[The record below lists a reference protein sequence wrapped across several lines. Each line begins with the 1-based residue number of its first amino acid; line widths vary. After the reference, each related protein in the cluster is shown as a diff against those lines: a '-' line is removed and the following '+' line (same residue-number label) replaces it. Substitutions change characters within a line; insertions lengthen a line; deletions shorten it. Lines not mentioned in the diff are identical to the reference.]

1 MKKRGLSLFL
11 ALALCLTLL
20 PAAAFANGEP
30 ETSTL
35 HTHYLCGNGQACSH
49 VGSHNEDS
57 KTTFA
62 TAITQDENGYVWV
75 GDGTQEQPYQCVLS
89 EGTYYLATDLVLKGP
104 PNLKKFGCICI
115 DSDVTLCLNGHTITI
130 IDDRYAFD
138 IRKSVE
144 SDPPTL
150 TLTDCKNSGQITH
163 GTTTGGVKYL
173 GNGVSLHQSCDFIMY
188 GGSITDNTTTGGENT
203 TWRSGGVW
211 VRDTST
217 FTMYG
222 GSITDNT
229 TVWNGGGVYVQDSG
243 KFYMH
248 GGTISGNNASSNSG
262 SSGGGVHIGSGA
274 FTMTGGMI
282 SGNSASNNG
291 GGVHISSGSTFTM
304 TGGSITGNNAGT
316 GGGVYVG
323 SDIGYGNSILTLSG
337 AVQIK
342 DNVCNGTKGSN
353 GNYSGGTTSNVYL
366 RSGKT
371 ITIGTNHLS
380 SDASIGV
387 TTQNLPTNEDIVIAT
402 GANLDDKQYFHSDTG
417 ENYLFYVTSNETIC
431 MTAANAHGHPI
442 CGASCSHNGS
452 SHTNETWQ
460 PIGSAE
466 ELTAIQNGGYY
477 YLADNV
483 TLSGR
488 NVWEPP
494 SDTFLCLNGHT
505 ITGAAGTSTIA
516 VGNGVNF
523 ILTDCKGSGK
533 ITHESSDAVGC
544 GVKVIGSFT
553 MYGGS
558 ITGNHNSDG
567 GGVWVENTGSFTM
580 YGGSITGNSV
590 SGSGGGVFV
599 AAYDGTQGSFAMYG
613 GSITGNNAAS
623 FGSGGVCVYGTMTVS
638 GSVRITDNV
647 NRGSK
652 GDNGIYTG
660 GTASNVRLIGRT
672 TITIDGP
679 LTESSRIGVSLY
691 SNRVFTSGWSTN
703 MSDKPFSSYFIADD
717 SSSTVALED
726 GELKLSNP
734 HTHSWTYALSTT
746 TTGSATITATC
757 KNCAENNNTDFH
769 GGSVTIAAPEA
780 NALTYDGSPKAAA
793 VTVSNDWPGA
803 SADNIRI
810 TYKQGETT
818 LSAAP
823 TDAGIYTAVITVG
836 EGDGAVTASVE
847 YPIAPKELTDPT
859 IEIAS
864 GSVYDGNAKTPN
876 VTVKDGENT
885 IDPSEYAVSYDNNVN
900 AGENTATVTITD
912 NANGNYTV
920 SGSAK
925 FSIAKA
931 GSACT
936 APTPITALTYTGK
949 AQPLINAGTTDDGTM
964 QYSTDGTNYGTTI
977 PIGENAGEYT
987 VWYKVAGDGN
997 HSDTTPESVSVTIA
1011 KAKVEIP
1018 AADPTQFTYSGE
1030 EQTYPLAASGLYT
1043 VADNVR
1049 KSAGTY
1055 TVTVTLKD
1063 TKNYVWSDNTDAA
1076 KTFDFVIA
1084 KAPVTVTVKDKS
1096 AYTYDAAPDLSKP
1109 EPDKDYTV
1117 SGLIG
1122 EDKLTTAPM
1131 LKYAAAPD
1139 MNKTGE
1145 TKIFAEGAEA
1155 GENYEI
1161 TYVDGKLT
1169 VTSRPSSGGGGSS
1182 SSGGGGGSSSSD
1194 KPSAS
1199 TGKTETTTNPDGS
1212 VTKTE
1217 TKSDGTVTEI
1227 TTNKDGSTTKT
1238 ETKPDGS
1245 SKTEVK
1251 DASGS
1256 TGTVKTDKNGQA
1268 TAETTLSSKAVE
1280 DAKKNGEAVKAPVE
1294 VEASRDSNT
1303 APTVKVELP
1312 KNAGETAVEIPV
1324 SNVKPGTVAVL
1335 VHPDGTEEIV
1345 KNSLPTEESIR
1356 LTMDGSA
1363 TVKIMD
1369 NSKDFIDTRA
1379 HWAKDAIDFVSAR
1392 GLVNGISDT
1401 IYAPNNSTTRAQL
1414 WTILARQNDADLTG
1428 GSIWYEKAQN
1438 WAKDKGVSD
1447 GANPNAAI
1455 NRAQMVTMLWRAMGQ
1470 PAAASDASFADV
1482 PADSYYAQAVAW
1494 AIENGITAGVGNGKF
1509 DPDAACTRG
1518 QIATFLYRYM
1528 K

>member
-1 MKKRGLSLFL
+1 M
-11 ALALCLTLL
+11 
-20 PAAAFANGEP
+20 
-30 ETSTL
+30 
-35 HTHYLCGNGQACSH
+35 
-49 VGSHNEDS
+49 
-57 KTTFA
+57 
-62 TAITQDENGYVWV
+62 
-75 GDGTQEQPYQCVLS
+75 
-89 EGTYYLATDLVLKGP
+89 
-104 PNLKKFGCICI
+104 
-115 DSDVTLCLNGHTITI
+115 
-130 IDDRYAFD
+130 
-138 IRKSVE
+138 
-144 SDPPTL
+144 
-150 TLTDCKNSGQITH
+150 
-163 GTTTGGVKYL
+163 GG
-173 GNGVSLHQSCDFIMY
+173 
-188 GGSITDNTTTGGENT
+188 
-203 TWRSGGVW
+203 
-211 VRDTST
+211 
-217 FTMYG
+217 
-222 GSITDNT
+222 
-229 TVWNGGGVYVQDSG
+229 SG

-248 GGTISGNNASSNSG
+248 GGEISGNNASSNSG
-262 SSGGGVHIGSGA
+262 SS
-274 FTMTGGMI
+274 
-282 SGNSASNNG
+282 G

-304 TGGSITGNNAGT
+304 TGGSITGNNAEN

-323 SDIGYGNSILTLSG
+323 SDVGHGNSILTLSG

-371 ITIGTNHLS
+371 VTIGTNHLS

-387 TTQNLPTNEDIVIAT
+387 TTQNLPTNEDIAIAT

-417 ENYLFYVTSNETIC
+417 ENYLFYVTSDGTIC

-483 TLSGR
+483 TLSDR
-488 NVWEPP
+488 SVWEPP

-523 ILTDCKGSGK
+523 ILTDCKGNGK

-567 GGVWVENTGSFTM
+567 GGVRVEDTGSFIM

-590 SGSGGGVFV
+590 SGSGGGVYV
-599 AAYDGTQGSFAMYG
+599 SAQDGTQGRFAMYG

-679 LTESSRIGVSLY
+679 LTEGSQIGVSLY
-691 SNRVFTSGWSTN
+691 SNRIFTSGWSKN
-703 MSDKPFSSYFIADD
+703 MSDKTFSSYFTADD

-793 VTVSNDWPGA
+793 VAVSNDWPGA
-803 SADNIRI
+803 NADNIRI
-810 TYKQGETT
+810 TYKQGGTT
-818 LSAAP
+818 LSTAP
-823 TDAGIYTAVITVG
+823 TDAGTYTAGITVG
-836 EGDGAVTASVE
+836 DGGGAVTASVE
-847 YPIAPKELTDPT
+847 YSIAPKELADPT
-859 IEIAS
+859 VEIAS

-885 IDPSEYAVSYDNNVN
+885 IAPSEYAVSYDNNVN

-931 GSACT
+931 DSACT
-936 APTPITALTYTGK
+936 APTPITALTYTGE
-949 AQPLINAGTTDDGTM
+949 AQTLINAGTTADGTM

-977 PIGENAGEYT
+977 PIGENAGAYT

-997 HSDTTPESVSVTIA
+997 HSDTTPASVSVTIA

-1030 EQTYPLAASGLYT
+1030 DRTYTLAASGLYT

-1063 TKNYVWSDNTDAA
+1063 TENYVWSNNTATA

-1084 KAPVTVTVKDKS
+1084 KAPVTVIVKDKS
-1096 AYTYDAAPDLSKP
+1096 AYTYDAVPDLSKP
-1109 EPDKDYTV
+1109 ELDKDYTV

-1122 EDKLTTAPM
+1122 EGKLTSAPT
-1131 LKYAAAPD
+1131 LAYDPAAPD
-1139 MNKTGE
+1139 LTKTGE
-1145 TKIFAEGAEA
+1145 AAKITASGASA

-1161 TYVDGKLT
+1161 TYMDGKLT
-1169 VTSRPSSGGGGSS
+1169 VTSRPSSGGGCSS
-1182 SSGGGGGSSSSD
+1182 SSGGSGGSSSSD

-1256 TGTVKTDKNGQA
+1256 TGTVKTDKNGQT

-1345 KNSLPTEESIR
+1345 KNSLPTEDSIR

-1392 GLVNGISDT
+1392 GLVNGIIDT

-1470 PAAASDASFADV
+1470 PAAASGASFADI

-1509 DPDAACTRG
+1509 DPDAACIRG

>member
-35 HTHYLCGNGQACSH
+35 HTHYLCGNAEACSH
-49 VGSHNEDS
+49 VGSHSEDS

-62 TAITQDENGYVWV
+62 TAITQDDNGYVWV

-89 EGTYYLATDLVLKGP
+89 EGTYYLATDLALEAP
-104 PNLKKFGCICI
+104 SNTQFGSIQI
-115 DSDVTLCLNGHTITI
+115 MENVTFCLNGHTITVKAN
-130 IDDRYAFD
+130 REAFK
-138 IRKSVE
+138 ITKSVDTP
-144 SDPPTL
+144 SPTL
-150 TLTDCKNSGQITH
+150 TLSDCQGGGKITH
-163 GTTTGGVKYL
+163 DSSFL
-173 GNGVSLHQSCDFIMY
+173 GNGVNLSENCNFIMY
-188 GGSITDNTTTGGENT
+188 GGSITGNTTTGGENI

-211 VRDTST
+211 VRDNST

-229 TVWNGGGVYVQDSG
+229 TVWNGGGVYVGDSG

-316 GGGVYVG
+316 GGGVYANG
-323 SDIGYGNSILTLSG
+323 SVTVSG
-337 AVQIK
+337 AVQITGNK
-342 DNVCNGTKGSN
+342 QGTSAG
-353 GNYSGGTTSNVYL
+353 NVYL
-366 RSGKT
+366 RSDKT

-380 SDASIGV
+380 SNASIGV
-387 TTQNLPTNEDIVIAT
+387 TTQNPPANEGIAIAT
-402 GANLDDKQYFHSDTG
+402 GANLDDKQYFHSDTV
-417 ENYLFYVTSNETIC
+417 ENYLFYVTSDGTIC
-431 MTAANAHGHPI
+431 MTTANAHDHPI
-442 CGASCSHNGS
+442 CGTSCQDGS
-452 SHTNETWQ
+452 SHTSETWQ

-466 ELTAIQNGGYY
+466 ELTAIQNGGCY
-477 YLADNV
+477 YLTDDV
-483 TLSGR
+483 TLSNR
-488 NVWEPP
+488 SVWAPP

-567 GGVWVENTGSFTM
+567 GGVRVEGTGSFTM

-590 SGSGGGVFV
+590 SGSGGGVYV
-599 AAYDGTQGSFAMYG
+599 SAQDGTQGRFAMYG
-613 GSITGNNAAS
+613 GSITGNNAASS

-652 GDNGIYTG
+652 DDSGIYTG

-679 LTESSRIGVSLY
+679 LTEGSQIGVSLY

-717 SSSTVALED
+717 SRSTVALED

-780 NALTYDGSPKAAA
+780 DALTYDSSPKAAA
-793 VTVSNDWPGA
+793 VTTSGDWLGA
-803 SADNIRI
+803 SADNIHI
-810 TYKQGETT
+810 TYKQGETA
-818 LSAAP
+818 LSDAP
-823 TDAGIYTAVITVG
+823 TDTGTYTAGITVG
-836 EGDGAVTASVE
+836 EGGGAVTASVE
-847 YPIAPKELTDPT
+847 YTIAPKELTDPT

-931 GSACT
+931 DSACT
-936 APTPITALTYTGK
+936 APTPITALTYTGE
-949 AQPLINAGTTDDGTM
+949 AQTLINAGTTADGTM
-964 QYSTDGTNYGTTI
+964 QYSTDSTNYGTTI

-997 HSDTTPESVSVTIA
+997 HSDTTPASVSVTIA

-1030 EQTYPLAASGLYT
+1030 EQTYALAASGLYT
-1043 VADNVR
+1043 VAGNVR
-1049 KSAGTY
+1049 KSAGTH

-1063 TKNYVWSDNTDAA
+1063 TENYVWSNNTATA

-1109 EPDKDYTV
+1109 ELDKDYTV

-1122 EDKLTTAPM
+1122 EDKLTTAPT
-1131 LKYAAAPD
+1131 LAYDPAAPD
-1139 MNKTGE
+1139 LTKTGE
-1145 TKIFAEGAEA
+1145 AAKITASGASV

-1217 TKSDGTVTEI
+1217 IKSDGTVTET

-1256 TGTVKTDKNGQA
+1256 TGTVKTDKNGHA
-1268 TAETTLSSKAVE
+1268 TAETTLSSKAVD
-1280 DAKKNGEAVKAPVE
+1280 DAKKNGGAVKAPVE

-1335 VHPDGTEEIV
+1335 VQPDGTEEIV
-1345 KNSLPTEESIR
+1345 KNSLPTEDSIR

-1428 GSIWYEKAQN
+1428 GSVWYEKAQN

-1447 GANPNAAI
+1447 GTDPDTAI

-1470 PAAASDASFADV
+1470 PAAASGASFADV

>member
-1 MKKRGLSLFL
+1 M
-11 ALALCLTLL
+11 
-20 PAAAFANGEP
+20 
-30 ETSTL
+30 
-35 HTHYLCGNGQACSH
+35 
-49 VGSHNEDS
+49 
-57 KTTFA
+57 
-62 TAITQDENGYVWV
+62 
-75 GDGTQEQPYQCVLS
+75 
-89 EGTYYLATDLVLKGP
+89 
-104 PNLKKFGCICI
+104 
-115 DSDVTLCLNGHTITI
+115 
-130 IDDRYAFD
+130 
-138 IRKSVE
+138 
-144 SDPPTL
+144 
-150 TLTDCKNSGQITH
+150 
-163 GTTTGGVKYL
+163 
-173 GNGVSLHQSCDFIMY
+173 
-188 GGSITDNTTTGGENT
+188 
-203 TWRSGGVW
+203 
-211 VRDTST
+211 
-217 FTMYG
+217 
-222 GSITDNT
+222 
-229 TVWNGGGVYVQDSG
+229 
-243 KFYMH
+243 
-248 GGTISGNNASSNSG
+248 
-262 SSGGGVHIGSGA
+262 
-274 FTMTGGMI
+274 
-282 SGNSASNNG
+282 
-291 GGVHISSGSTFTM
+291 
-304 TGGSITGNNAGT
+304 
-316 GGGVYVG
+316 
-323 SDIGYGNSILTLSG
+323 
-337 AVQIK
+337 
-342 DNVCNGTKGSN
+342 
-353 GNYSGGTTSNVYL
+353 
-366 RSGKT
+366 
-371 ITIGTNHLS
+371 
-380 SDASIGV
+380 
-387 TTQNLPTNEDIVIAT
+387 
-402 GANLDDKQYFHSDTG
+402 
-417 ENYLFYVTSNETIC
+417 
-431 MTAANAHGHPI
+431 
-442 CGASCSHNGS
+442 
-452 SHTNETWQ
+452 
-460 PIGSAE
+460 
-466 ELTAIQNGGYY
+466 
-477 YLADNV
+477 
-483 TLSGR
+483 
-488 NVWEPP
+488 
-494 SDTFLCLNGHT
+494 
-505 ITGAAGTSTIA
+505 
-516 VGNGVNF
+516 
-523 ILTDCKGSGK
+523 
-533 ITHESSDAVGC
+533 
-544 GVKVIGSFT
+544 
-553 MYGGS
+553 
-558 ITGNHNSDG
+558 
-567 GGVWVENTGSFTM
+567 
-580 YGGSITGNSV
+580 
-590 SGSGGGVFV
+590 
-599 AAYDGTQGSFAMYG
+599 
-613 GSITGNNAAS
+613 
-623 FGSGGVCVYGTMTVS
+623 
-638 GSVRITDNV
+638 
-647 NRGSK
+647 
-652 GDNGIYTG
+652 
-660 GTASNVRLIGRT
+660 
-672 TITIDGP
+672 
-679 LTESSRIGVSLY
+679 
-691 SNRVFTSGWSTN
+691 
-703 MSDKPFSSYFIADD
+703 
-717 SSSTVALED
+717 
-726 GELKLSNP
+726 
-734 HTHSWTYALSTT
+734 
-746 TTGSATITATC
+746 
-757 KNCAENNNTDFH
+757 
-769 GGSVTIAAPEA
+769 TIAAPEA
-780 NALTYDGSPKAAA
+780 NALTYDSSPKAAA
-793 VTVSNDWPGA
+793 VTTSGDWLGA

-810 TYKQGETT
+810 TYKQGETA
-818 LSAAP
+818 LSDAP
-823 TDAGIYTAVITVG
+823 TDAGTYTAGITVG
-836 EGDGAVTASVE
+836 EGEGAVTASVE
-847 YPIAPKELTDPT
+847 YSIAPKELTDPT

-931 GSACT
+931 DSACT
-936 APTPITALTYTGK
+936 APTPITALTYTGE
-949 AQPLINAGTTDDGTM
+949 AQTLINAGTTDDGTM
-964 QYSTDGTNYGTTI
+964 QYSTDGTHYGTTI
-977 PIGENAGEYT
+977 PTGENAGAYT

-997 HSDTTPESVSVTIA
+997 HSDTTPASVSVTIA

-1018 AADPTQFTYSGE
+1018 AADPTQFTYSGD
-1030 EQTYPLAASGLYT
+1030 EQTYTLAASGLYT
-1043 VADNVR
+1043 VAGNVR

-1063 TKNYVWSDNTDAA
+1063 TKNYVWSDNTDVA

-1084 KAPVTVTVKDKS
+1084 KAPVTVIVKDKS

-1117 SGLIG
+1117 SGLI
-1122 EDKLTTAPM
+1122 
-1131 LKYAAAPD
+1131 
-1139 MNKTGE
+1139 GE

-1217 TKSDGTVTEI
+1217 TKSDGTVTET

-1256 TGTVKTDKNGQA
+1256 TGTVKTAKNGQA

-1345 KNSLPTEESIR
+1345 KNSLPTEDGIR

-1470 PAAASDASFADV
+1470 PAAASGASFADV

>member
-20 PAAAFANGEP
+20 PAAAFANGES

-35 HTHYLCGNGQACSH
+35 HTHYLCGNAEACSH
-49 VGSHNEDS
+49 VGGHSEDS

-62 TAITQDENGYVWV
+62 TAITQDDNGYVWV

-89 EGTYYLATDLVLKGP
+89 EGTYYLATDLALEAP
-104 PNLKKFGCICI
+104 SNTQFGSIQI
-115 DSDVTLCLNGHTITI
+115 MENVTFCLNGHTITVKAN
-130 IDDRYAFD
+130 REAFK
-138 IRKSVE
+138 ITKSVDTP
-144 SDPPTL
+144 SPTL
-150 TLTDCKNSGQITH
+150 TLSDCQGGGKITH
-163 GTTTGGVKYL
+163 DSSFL
-173 GNGVSLHQSCDFIMY
+173 GNGVNLSENCNFIMY
-188 GGSITDNTTTGGENT
+188 GGSITGNTTTGGENI

-211 VRDTST
+211 VRDNST

-229 TVWNGGGVYVQDSG
+229 TVWNGGGVYVGDSG

-316 GGGVYVG
+316 GGGVYANG
-323 SDIGYGNSILTLSG
+323 SVTVSG
-337 AVQIK
+337 AVQITGNK
-342 DNVCNGTKGSN
+342 QGTSAG
-353 GNYSGGTTSNVYL
+353 NVYL
-366 RSGKT
+366 RSDKT

-380 SDASIGV
+380 SNASIGV
-387 TTQNLPTNEDIVIAT
+387 TTQNLPTNEGIAIAT
-402 GANLDDKQYFHSDTG
+402 GANLDDKQYFHSDTV
-417 ENYLFYVTSNETIC
+417 ENYLFYVTSDGTIC
-431 MTAANAHGHPI
+431 MTTANAHDHPI
-442 CGASCSHNGS
+442 CGTSCQDGS
-452 SHTNETWQ
+452 SHTSEAWQ

-466 ELTAIQNGGYY
+466 ELTAIQNGGCY
-477 YLADNV
+477 YLTDDV
-483 TLSGR
+483 TLSNR
-488 NVWEPP
+488 SVWAPP

-567 GGVWVENTGSFTM
+567 GGVRVEGTGSFTM

-590 SGSGGGVFV
+590 SGSGGGVYV
-599 AAYDGTQGSFAMYG
+599 SAQDGTQGRFAMYG
-613 GSITGNNAAS
+613 GSITGNNAASS

-652 GDNGIYTG
+652 DDSGIYTG

-679 LTESSRIGVSLY
+679 LTEGSQIGVSLY

-717 SSSTVALED
+717 SRSTVALED

-780 NALTYDGSPKAAA
+780 DALTYDSSPKAAA
-793 VTVSNDWPGA
+793 VTTSGDWLGA
-803 SADNIRI
+803 SADNIHI
-810 TYKQGETT
+810 TYKQGETA
-818 LSAAP
+818 LSDAP
-823 TDAGIYTAVITVG
+823 TDTGTYTAGITVG
-836 EGDGAVTASVE
+836 EGGGAVTASVE
-847 YPIAPKELTDPT
+847 YTIAPKELTDPT

-931 GSACT
+931 DSACT
-936 APTPITALTYTGK
+936 APTPITALTYTGE
-949 AQPLINAGTTDDGTM
+949 AQTLINAGTTADGTM
-964 QYSTDGTNYGTTI
+964 QYSTDSTNYGTTI

-997 HSDTTPESVSVTIA
+997 HSDTTPASVSVTIA

-1030 EQTYPLAASGLYT
+1030 EQTYALAASGLYT
-1043 VADNVR
+1043 VAGNVR
-1049 KSAGTY
+1049 KSAGTH

-1063 TKNYVWSDNTDAA
+1063 TENYVWSNNTATA

-1109 EPDKDYTV
+1109 ELDKDYTV

-1122 EDKLTTAPM
+1122 EDKLTTAPT
-1131 LKYAAAPD
+1131 LAYDPAAPD
-1139 MNKTGE
+1139 LTKTGE
-1145 TKIFAEGAEA
+1145 AAKITASGASV

-1217 TKSDGTVTEI
+1217 IKSDGTVTET

-1256 TGTVKTDKNGQA
+1256 TGTVKTDKNGHA
-1268 TAETTLSSKAVE
+1268 TAETTLSSKAVD
-1280 DAKKNGEAVKAPVE
+1280 DAKKNGGAVKAPVE

-1335 VHPDGTEEIV
+1335 VQPDGTEEIV
-1345 KNSLPTEESIR
+1345 KNSLPTEDSIR

-1470 PAAASDASFADV
+1470 PAAASGASFADV

>member
-35 HTHYLCGNGQACSH
+35 HTHYLCGNGQACNH
-49 VGSHNEDS
+49 VGGHNEDS

-130 IDDRYAFD
+130 IDDRDAFD
-138 IRKSVE
+138 IRKSME
-144 SDPPTL
+144 SNPPTL
-150 TLTDCKNSGQITH
+150 TLTDCKNSG
-163 GTTTGGVKYL
+163 
-173 GNGVSLHQSCDFIMY
+173 
-188 GGSITDNTTTGGENT
+188 
-203 TWRSGGVW
+203 
-211 VRDTST
+211 
-217 FTMYG
+217 
-222 GSITDNT
+222 
-229 TVWNGGGVYVQDSG
+229 

-248 GGTISGNNASSNSG
+248 GGEISGNNASSNSG
-262 SSGGGVHIGSGA
+262 SS
-274 FTMTGGMI
+274 
-282 SGNSASNNG
+282 G

-316 GGGVYVG
+316 GGGVYANG
-323 SDIGYGNSILTLSG
+323 SVTVSG
-337 AVQIK
+337 AVQITGNK
-342 DNVCNGTKGSN
+342 QGTSAG
-353 GNYSGGTTSNVYL
+353 NVYL
-366 RSGKT
+366 RSDKT

-380 SDASIGV
+380 SNASIGV
-387 TTQNLPTNEDIVIAT
+387 TTQNLPTNEGIAIAT

-417 ENYLFYVTSNETIC
+417 ENYLFYVTSNGTIC
-431 MTAANAHGHPI
+431 MTTANAHDHPI

-452 SHTNETWQ
+452 SHTSETWQ
-460 PIGSAE
+460 PIGPAE

-477 YLADNV
+477 YLADDV
-483 TLSGR
+483 TLSSR
-488 NVWEPP
+488 SVWEPP

-505 ITGAAGTSTIA
+505 ITGAAGKDTID
-516 VGNGVNF
+516 VGSGVNF

-544 GVKVIGSFT
+544 GVNVIGSFT

-558 ITGNHNSDG
+558 ITGNHTSDG
-567 GGVWVENTGSFTM
+567 GGVRVEDTGSFTM
-580 YGGSITGNSV
+580 YGDSITGNSV
-590 SGSGGGVFV
+590 SGSGGGVYV
-599 AAYDGTQGSFAMYG
+599 SAQDGMQGRFAMYG

-679 LTESSRIGVSLY
+679 LTKGSQIGVSLY
-691 SNRVFTSGWSTN
+691 SNRIFTSGWSKN
-703 MSDKPFSSYFIADD
+703 MSDKTFSSYFTADD

-780 NALTYDGSPKAAA
+780 DALTYDSSPKAAA
-793 VTVSNDWPGA
+793 VAVSNDWPGA
-803 SADNIRI
+803 NADNIHI

-818 LSAAP
+818 LPTAP
-823 TDAGIYTAVITVG
+823 TDAGTYTAGITVG
-836 EGDGAVTASVE
+836 EGEGAVTASVE
-847 YPIAPKELTDPT
+847 YTIAPKELTDPT

-931 GSACT
+931 VSACT
-936 APTPITALTYTGK
+936 APTPITALTYTGE
-949 AQPLINAGTTDDGTM
+949 AQTLINAGTTADGTM
-964 QYSTDGTNYGTTI
+964 QYSTDGTHYGTTI
-977 PIGENAGEYT
+977 PIGENAGAYT

-1011 KAKVEIP
+1011 RKSVAVP
-1018 AADPTQFTYSGE
+1018 AANPTQFTYSGD
-1030 EQTYPLAASGLYT
+1030 EQTYTLAASGLYT
-1043 VADNVR
+1043 VAGNVR

-1063 TKNYVWSDNTDAA
+1063 AENYVWSDNTDTA
-1076 KTFDFVIA
+1076 KEYTFIIGNA
-1084 KAPVTVTVKDKS
+1084 QVTVTVKGKS
-1096 AYTYDAAPDLSKP
+1096 VYVGSTAPDLSKP
-1109 EPDKDYTV
+1109 ELDKDYTV

-1122 EDKLTTAPM
+1122 EDKLTTAPT
-1131 LKYAAAPD
+1131 LAYDPATPD
-1139 MNKTGE
+1139 LTKTGE
-1145 TKIFAEGAEA
+1145 AAKITASGASA

-1256 TGTVKTDKNGQA
+1256 TGTVKTDKNGHT

-1345 KNSLPTEESIR
+1345 KNSLPTEDGIR

-1392 GLVNGISDT
+1392 GLVNGMNDS

-1438 WAKDKGVSD
+1438 WAKNKGVSD

-1470 PAAASDASFADV
+1470 PAAASGASFADV

>member
-20 PAAAFANGEP
+20 PAAAFANGES
-30 ETSTL
+30 ETSTP
-35 HTHYLCGNGQACSH
+35 HTHYLCGNGETCSH
-49 VGSHNEDS
+49 VGGHNETD

-62 TAITQDENGYVWV
+62 TAIRQDNNGKVWV
-75 GDGTQEQPYQCVLS
+75 GGEPEELPYQCVLS
-89 EGTYYLATDLVLKGP
+89 NGGTYYLDSNLVLKGP
-104 PNLKKFGCICI
+104 SALNKVGCIYI

-130 IDDRYAFD
+130 IDDRDAFD
-138 IRKSVE
+138 IRKSME

-163 GTTTGGVKYL
+163 DSSFL
-173 GNGVSLHQSCDFIMY
+173 GNGVSIHQSC
-188 GGSITDNTTTGGENT
+188 
-203 TWRSGGVW
+203 
-211 VRDTST
+211 
-217 FTMYG
+217 
-222 GSITDNT
+222 
-229 TVWNGGGVYVQDSG
+229 
-243 KFYMH
+243 
-248 GGTISGNNASSNSG
+248 
-262 SSGGGVHIGSGA
+262 
-274 FTMTGGMI
+274 
-282 SGNSASNNG
+282 
-291 GGVHISSGSTFTM
+291 
-304 TGGSITGNNAGT
+304 
-316 GGGVYVG
+316 
-323 SDIGYGNSILTLSG
+323 
-337 AVQIK
+337 
-342 DNVCNGTKGSN
+342 
-353 GNYSGGTTSNVYL
+353 
-366 RSGKT
+366 
-371 ITIGTNHLS
+371 
-380 SDASIGV
+380 
-387 TTQNLPTNEDIVIAT
+387 
-402 GANLDDKQYFHSDTG
+402 
-417 ENYLFYVTSNETIC
+417 
-431 MTAANAHGHPI
+431 
-442 CGASCSHNGS
+442 
-452 SHTNETWQ
+452 
-460 PIGSAE
+460 
-466 ELTAIQNGGYY
+466 
-477 YLADNV
+477 
-483 TLSGR
+483 
-488 NVWEPP
+488 
-494 SDTFLCLNGHT
+494 
-505 ITGAAGTSTIA
+505 
-516 VGNGVNF
+516 NF
-523 ILTDCKGSGK
+523 I
-533 ITHESSDAVGC
+533 
-544 GVKVIGSFT
+544 
-553 MYGGS
+553 
-558 ITGNHNSDG
+558 
-567 GGVWVENTGSFTM
+567 
-580 YGGSITGNSV
+580 
-590 SGSGGGVFV
+590 
-599 AAYDGTQGSFAMYG
+599 MYG
-613 GSITGNNAAS
+613 GSITGNNAASS

-638 GSVRITDNV
+638 GSVRITENV
-647 NRGSK
+647 KGGSK
-652 GDNGIYTG
+652 DDSGIYTG
-660 GTASNVRLIGRT
+660 GTASNVCLIGRT

-679 LTESSRIGVSLY
+679 LTEVSQIGVTLY

-703 MSDKPFSSYFIADD
+703 MRDKPFSSYFIADD

-757 KNCAENNNTDFH
+757 KNCTENNNTDFH

-780 NALTYDGSPKAAA
+780 DALTYDSSPKAAA
-793 VTVSNDWPGA
+793 VTTSGDWLGA

-818 LSAAP
+818 LPSAP
-823 TDAGIYTAVITVG
+823 TDAGTYTAGITVG
-836 EGDGAVTASVE
+836 EGEGAVTASVE
-847 YPIAPKELTDPT
+847 YTIAPKELADPT

-876 VTVKDGENT
+876 ATVKDGENT
-885 IDPSEYAVSYDNNVN
+885 IAPSEYTVSYDNNVS

-931 GSACT
+931 DSACT
-936 APTPITALTYTGK
+936 APTPITALTYTGE
-949 AQPLINAGTTDDGTM
+949 AQPLISAGFATDGTM
-964 QYSTDGTNYGTTI
+964 MYSLRKDGDYSETI
-977 PIGENAGEYT
+977 PTGENAGEYT

-997 HSDTTPESVSVTIA
+997 HSDTTPASVSVTIA

-1018 AADPTQFTYSGE
+1018 AADPTQFTYSGGDR
-1030 EQTYPLAASGLYT
+1030 TYTLAASGLYT
-1043 VADNVR
+1043 VGGNVR

-1055 TVTVTLKD
+1055 TVTVTLED
-1063 TKNYVWSDNTDAA
+1063 TANYVWSNNTDAA

-1096 AYTYDAAPDLSKP
+1096 VYVGSTAPDLSKP
-1109 EPDKDYTV
+1109 ELDKDYTV

-1131 LKYAAAPD
+1131 LKYTAAPD

-1194 KPSAS
+1194 KLSAS
-1199 TGKTETTTNPDGS
+1199 TCKTETTTNPDGS

-1217 TKSDGTVTEI
+1217 TKSDGTVTET

-1256 TGTVKTDKNGQA
+1256 TGTVKTDKNGQT
-1268 TAETTLSSKAVE
+1268 TAETTLGSKAVE

-1312 KNAGETAVEIPV
+1312 KNAGETEVEIPV

-1345 KNSLPTEESIR
+1345 KNSLPTEDSIR

-1428 GSIWYEKAQN
+1428 GSSWYEKAQN

-1447 GANPNAAI
+1447 GANPNGII
-1455 NRAQMVTMLWRAMGQ
+1455 NRAQIVTMLWRAIGQ
-1470 PAAASDASFADV
+1470 PAAASGASFADV

-1494 AIENGITAGVGNGKF
+1494 AIENGITAGVGNGTF

>member
-11 ALALCLTLL
+11 ALPLCLTLL

-30 ETSTL
+30 ETSTP
-35 HTHYLCGNGQACSH
+35 HTHYLCGNAEVCSH
-49 VGSHNEDS
+49 VGGHNEDS

-62 TAITQDENGYVWV
+62 TAITQDNNTGKVYVG
-75 GDGTQEQPYQCVLS
+75 GDPEEQPYQCVLS
-89 EGTYYLATDLVLKGP
+89 NGGTYYLDSNLVLKGP
-104 PNLKKFGCICI
+104 SALNKVGCIYI

-130 IDDRYAFD
+130 IDDRDAFD
-138 IRKSVE
+138 IRKSME
-144 SDPPTL
+144 SNPPTL

-163 GTTTGGVKYL
+163 GTTTGGTKYL
-173 GNGVSLHQSCDFIMY
+173 GNGVSLHQSCNFIMY
-188 GGSITDNTTTGGENT
+188 GGSITGNTTTGGENI

-211 VRDTST
+211 VRDNST
-217 FTMYG
+217 
-222 GSITDNT
+222 
-229 TVWNGGGVYVQDSG
+229 
-243 KFYMH
+243 
-248 GGTISGNNASSNSG
+248 
-262 SSGGGVHIGSGA
+262 
-274 FTMTGGMI
+274 
-282 SGNSASNNG
+282 
-291 GGVHISSGSTFTM
+291 
-304 TGGSITGNNAGT
+304 
-316 GGGVYVG
+316 
-323 SDIGYGNSILTLSG
+323 
-337 AVQIK
+337 
-342 DNVCNGTKGSN
+342 
-353 GNYSGGTTSNVYL
+353 
-366 RSGKT
+366 
-371 ITIGTNHLS
+371 
-380 SDASIGV
+380 
-387 TTQNLPTNEDIVIAT
+387 
-402 GANLDDKQYFHSDTG
+402 
-417 ENYLFYVTSNETIC
+417 
-431 MTAANAHGHPI
+431 
-442 CGASCSHNGS
+442 
-452 SHTNETWQ
+452 
-460 PIGSAE
+460 
-466 ELTAIQNGGYY
+466 
-477 YLADNV
+477 
-483 TLSGR
+483 
-488 NVWEPP
+488 
-494 SDTFLCLNGHT
+494 
-505 ITGAAGTSTIA
+505 
-516 VGNGVNF
+516 
-523 ILTDCKGSGK
+523 
-533 ITHESSDAVGC
+533 
-544 GVKVIGSFT
+544 FT

-613 GSITGNNAAS
+613 GSITGNNVS
-623 FGSGGVCVYGTMTVS
+623 GFVGSGGVCVYGTMTVS
-638 GSVRITDNV
+638 GSVRITENV
-647 NRGSK
+647 KGGSK
-652 GDNGIYTG
+652 DDSGIYTG
-660 GTASNVRLIGRT
+660 GTASNVCLIGRT

-679 LTESSRIGVSLY
+679 LTEVSQIGVTLY

-703 MSDKPFSSYFIADD
+703 MRDKPFSSYFIADD

-757 KNCAENNNTDFH
+757 KNCTENNNTDFH

-780 NALTYDGSPKAAA
+780 DALTYDSSPKAAA
-793 VTVSNDWPGA
+793 VTTSGDWLGA

-818 LSAAP
+818 LPSAP
-823 TDAGIYTAVITVG
+823 TDAGTYTAGITVG
-836 EGDGAVTASVE
+836 EGEGAVTASVE
-847 YPIAPKELTDPT
+847 YTIAPKELADPT

-876 VTVKDGENT
+876 ATVKDGENT
-885 IDPSEYAVSYDNNVN
+885 IAPSEYTVSYDNNVS

-931 GSACT
+931 DSACT
-936 APTPITALTYTGK
+936 APTPITALTYTGE
-949 AQPLINAGTTDDGTM
+949 AQPLISAGFATDGTM
-964 QYSTDGTNYGTTI
+964 MYSLRKDGDYSETI
-977 PIGENAGEYT
+977 PTGENAGEYT

-997 HSDTTPESVSVTIA
+997 HSDTTPASVSVTIA

-1018 AADPTQFTYSGE
+1018 AADPTQFTYSGGDR
-1030 EQTYPLAASGLYT
+1030 TYTLAASGLYT
-1043 VADNVR
+1043 VGGNVR

-1055 TVTVTLKD
+1055 TVTVTLED
-1063 TKNYVWSDNTDAA
+1063 TANYVWSNNTDAA

-1096 AYTYDAAPDLSKP
+1096 VYVGSTAPDLSKP
-1109 EPDKDYTV
+1109 ELDKDYTV

-1131 LKYAAAPD
+1131 LKYTAAPD

-1194 KPSAS
+1194 KLSAS
-1199 TGKTETTTNPDGS
+1199 TCKTETTTNPDGS

-1217 TKSDGTVTEI
+1217 TKSDGTVTET

-1256 TGTVKTDKNGQA
+1256 TGTVKTDKNGQT
-1268 TAETTLSSKAVE
+1268 TAETTLGSKAVE

-1312 KNAGETAVEIPV
+1312 KNAGETEVEIPV

-1345 KNSLPTEESIR
+1345 KNSLPTEDSIR

-1428 GSIWYEKAQN
+1428 GSSWYEKAQN

-1447 GANPNAAI
+1447 GANPNGII
-1455 NRAQMVTMLWRAMGQ
+1455 NRAQIVTMLWRAIGQ
-1470 PAAASDASFADV
+1470 PAAASGASFADV

-1494 AIENGITAGVGNGKF
+1494 AIENGITAGVGNGTF

>member
-20 PAAAFANGEP
+20 PAAAFANGES

-35 HTHYLCGNGQACSH
+35 HTHYLCGNAEACSH
-49 VGSHNEDS
+49 VGGHSEDS

-62 TAITQDENGYVWV
+62 TAITQDDNGYVWV

-89 EGTYYLATDLVLKGP
+89 EGTYYLATDLALEAP
-104 PNLKKFGCICI
+104 SNTQFGSIQI
-115 DSDVTLCLNGHTITI
+115 MENVTFCLNGHTITVKAN
-130 IDDRYAFD
+130 REAFK
-138 IRKSVE
+138 ITKSVDTP
-144 SDPPTL
+144 SPTL
-150 TLTDCKNSGQITH
+150 TLSDCQGGGKITH
-163 GTTTGGVKYL
+163 DSSFL
-173 GNGVSLHQSCDFIMY
+173 GNGVNLSENCNFIMY
-188 GGSITDNTTTGGENT
+188 GGSITGNTTTGGENI

-211 VRDTST
+211 VRDNST

-222 GSITDNT
+222 GSITNNT
-229 TVWNGGGVYVQDSG
+229 TVWNGGGVYVGGSG

-316 GGGVYVG
+316 GGGVYANG
-323 SDIGYGNSILTLSG
+323 SVTVSG
-337 AVQIK
+337 AVQITGNK
-342 DNVCNGTKGSN
+342 QGTSAG
-353 GNYSGGTTSNVYL
+353 NVYL
-366 RSGKT
+366 RSDKT

-380 SDASIGV
+380 SNASIGV
-387 TTQNLPTNEDIVIAT
+387 TTQNLPTNEGIAIAT
-402 GANLDDKQYFHSDTG
+402 GANLDDKQYFHSDTV
-417 ENYLFYVTSNETIC
+417 ENYLFYVTSDGTIC
-431 MTAANAHGHPI
+431 MTTANAHDHPI
-442 CGASCSHNGS
+442 CGTSCQDGS
-452 SHTNETWQ
+452 SHTSEAWQ

-466 ELTAIQNGGYY
+466 ELTAIQNGGCY
-477 YLADNV
+477 YLTDDV
-483 TLSGR
+483 TLSNR
-488 NVWEPP
+488 SVWAPP

-567 GGVWVENTGSFTM
+567 GGVRVEGTGSFTM

-590 SGSGGGVFV
+590 SGSGGGVYV
-599 AAYDGTQGSFAMYG
+599 SAQDGTQGRFAMYG
-613 GSITGNNAAS
+613 GSITGNNAASS

-652 GDNGIYTG
+652 DDSGIYTG

-679 LTESSRIGVSLY
+679 LTEGSQIGVSLY

-717 SSSTVALED
+717 SRSTVALED

-780 NALTYDGSPKAAA
+780 DALTYDSSPKAAA
-793 VTVSNDWPGA
+793 VTTSGDWLGA
-803 SADNIRI
+803 SADNIHI
-810 TYKQGETT
+810 TYKQGETA
-818 LSAAP
+818 LSDAP
-823 TDAGIYTAVITVG
+823 TDTGTYTAGITVG
-836 EGDGAVTASVE
+836 EGGGAVTASVE
-847 YPIAPKELTDPT
+847 YTIAPKELTDPT

-931 GSACT
+931 DSACT
-936 APTPITALTYTGK
+936 APTPITALTYTGE
-949 AQPLINAGTTDDGTM
+949 AQTLINAGTTADGTM
-964 QYSTDGTNYGTTI
+964 QYSTDSTNYGTTI

-997 HSDTTPESVSVTIA
+997 HSDTTPASVSVTIA

-1030 EQTYPLAASGLYT
+1030 EQTYALAASGLYT
-1043 VADNVR
+1043 VAGNVR
-1049 KSAGTY
+1049 KSAGTH

-1063 TKNYVWSDNTDAA
+1063 TENYVWSNNTATA

-1109 EPDKDYTV
+1109 ELDKDYTV

-1122 EDKLTTAPM
+1122 EDKLTTAPT
-1131 LKYAAAPD
+1131 LAYDPAAPD
-1139 MNKTGE
+1139 LTKTGE
-1145 TKIFAEGAEA
+1145 AAKITASGASV

-1217 TKSDGTVTEI
+1217 IKSDGTVTET

-1256 TGTVKTDKNGQA
+1256 TGTVKTDKNGHA
-1268 TAETTLSSKAVE
+1268 TAETTLSSKAVD
-1280 DAKKNGEAVKAPVE
+1280 DAKKNGGAVKAPVE

-1345 KNSLPTEESIR
+1345 KNSLPTEDSIR

-1470 PAAASDASFADV
+1470 PAAASGASFADV

>member
-11 ALALCLTLL
+11 ALPLCLTLL
-20 PAAAFANGEP
+20 PAAAFANGES

-35 HTHYLCGNGQACSH
+35 HTHYLCGNAEVCSH
-49 VGSHNEDS
+49 VGGHNEDS

-62 TAITQDENGYVWV
+62 TAITQDNNTGKVYVG
-75 GDGTQEQPYQCVLS
+75 GDPEEQPYQCVLS
-89 EGTYYLATDLVLKGP
+89 NGGTYYLDSNLVLKGP
-104 PNLKKFGCICI
+104 SALNKVGCIYI

-130 IDDRYAFD
+130 IDDRDAFD
-138 IRKSVE
+138 IRKSME
-144 SDPPTL
+144 SNPPTL

-163 GTTTGGVKYL
+163 GTTTGGTKYL
-173 GNGVSLHQSCDFIMY
+173 GNGVSLHQSCNFIMY
-188 GGSITDNTTTGGENT
+188 GGSITGNTTTGGENI

-211 VRDTST
+211 VRDNST
-217 FTMYG
+217 
-222 GSITDNT
+222 
-229 TVWNGGGVYVQDSG
+229 
-243 KFYMH
+243 
-248 GGTISGNNASSNSG
+248 
-262 SSGGGVHIGSGA
+262 
-274 FTMTGGMI
+274 
-282 SGNSASNNG
+282 
-291 GGVHISSGSTFTM
+291 
-304 TGGSITGNNAGT
+304 
-316 GGGVYVG
+316 
-323 SDIGYGNSILTLSG
+323 
-337 AVQIK
+337 
-342 DNVCNGTKGSN
+342 
-353 GNYSGGTTSNVYL
+353 
-366 RSGKT
+366 
-371 ITIGTNHLS
+371 
-380 SDASIGV
+380 
-387 TTQNLPTNEDIVIAT
+387 
-402 GANLDDKQYFHSDTG
+402 
-417 ENYLFYVTSNETIC
+417 
-431 MTAANAHGHPI
+431 
-442 CGASCSHNGS
+442 
-452 SHTNETWQ
+452 
-460 PIGSAE
+460 
-466 ELTAIQNGGYY
+466 
-477 YLADNV
+477 
-483 TLSGR
+483 
-488 NVWEPP
+488 
-494 SDTFLCLNGHT
+494 
-505 ITGAAGTSTIA
+505 
-516 VGNGVNF
+516 
-523 ILTDCKGSGK
+523 
-533 ITHESSDAVGC
+533 
-544 GVKVIGSFT
+544 FT

-623 FGSGGVCVYGTMTVS
+623 SFGSGGVCVYGTMTVS

-652 GDNGIYTG
+652 GDNGIYTD
-660 GTASNVRLIGRT
+660 GTASNVRLVGRT

-691 SNRVFTSGWSTN
+691 SNRIFTSGWSKN
-703 MSDKPFSSYFIADD
+703 MSDKTFSSYFAADD

-780 NALTYDGSPKAAA
+780 DALTYDSSPKAAA
-793 VTVSNDWPGA
+793 VAVSNDWPGA
-803 SADNIRI
+803 SADNIHI
-810 TYKQGETT
+810 TYKQGETA
-818 LSAAP
+818 LSDAP
-823 TDAGIYTAVITVG
+823 TDAGTYTAGITVG
-836 EGDGAVTASVE
+836 EGGGAVTASVE
-847 YPIAPKELTDPT
+847 YTIAPKELADPT
-859 IEIAS
+859 VEIAS

-931 GSACT
+931 DSACT
-936 APTPITALTYTGK
+936 APTPITALTYTGE
-949 AQPLINAGTTDDGTM
+949 AQTLISAGFASDGTM
-964 QYSTDGTNYGTTI
+964 MYSLRKDGDYSETI
-977 PIGENAGEYT
+977 PIGENAGAYT

-997 HSDTTPESVSVTIA
+997 HSDTTPASVSVTIA

-1018 AADPTQFTYSGE
+1018 AADPTPFTYSGGDR
-1030 EQTYPLAASGLYT
+1030 TYTLAASGLYT

-1063 TKNYVWSDNTDAA
+1063 TENYVWSNNTATA

-1122 EDKLTTAPM
+1122 EDKLTTAPT
-1131 LKYAAAPD
+1131 LAYDPAAPD
-1139 MNKTGE
+1139 LTKTGE
-1145 TKIFAEGAEA
+1145 AAKITASGASA

-1199 TGKTETTTNPDGS
+1199 TCKTETTTNPDGS

-1217 TKSDGTVTEI
+1217 TKSDGTVTET

-1256 TGTVKTDKNGQA
+1256 TGTVKTDKNGHT
-1268 TAETTLSSKAVE
+1268 TAETTLSSKAVD
-1280 DAKKNGEAVKAPVE
+1280 DAKKNGGAVKAPVE

-1335 VHPDGTEEIV
+1335 VQPDGTEEIV
-1345 KNSLPTEESIR
+1345 KNSLPTEDSIR

-1428 GSIWYEKAQN
+1428 GSSWYEKAQN

-1455 NRAQMVTMLWRAMGQ
+1455 NRAQMVTMLWRTVGQ
-1470 PAAASDASFADV
+1470 PTAGGTANFTDV
-1482 PADSYYAQAVAW
+1482 PANSYYAQAVAW

>member
-20 PAAAFANGEP
+20 PAAAFANGES

-35 HTHYLCGNGQACSH
+35 HTHYLCGEDNCTGS
-49 VGSHNEDS
+49 GSHAKTDM
-57 KTTFA
+57 TTFA
-62 TAITQDENGYVWV
+62 TAIKQNENGYVWV

-89 EGTYYLATDLVLKGP
+89 EGTYYLATDLALEAP
-104 PNLKKFGCICI
+104 SNTQFGSIQI
-115 DSDVTLCLNGHTITI
+115 MENVTLCLNGHTITVKAN
-130 IDDRYAFD
+130 REAFK
-138 IRKSVE
+138 ITKSVDTP
-144 SDPPTL
+144 SPTL
-150 TLTDCKNSGQITH
+150 TLTDCQSGGQITH
-163 GTTTGGVKYL
+163 DSSFL
-173 GNGVSLHQSCDFIMY
+173 GNGVNLSENCNFIMY
-188 GGSITDNTTTGGENT
+188 GGSITGNTTSGGENI

-211 VRDTST
+211 VRDNST

-248 GGTISGNNASSNSG
+248 SGEISGNNASSNSG

-282 SGNSASNNG
+282 RGNSASNNG
-291 GGVHISSGSTFTM
+291 GGVHIGSGSTFTM
-304 TGGSITGNNAGT
+304 TGGSITGNNVGN
-316 GGGVYVG
+316 GGGVYANG
-323 SDIGYGNSILTLSG
+323 SCTVSG
-337 AVQIK
+337 AVQITGNK
-342 DNVCNGTKGSN
+342 QGTSA
-353 GNYSGGTTSNVYL
+353 SNVYL

-387 TTQNLPTNEDIVIAT
+387 TTQNLPTNEDIAIAT

-417 ENYLFYVTSNETIC
+417 ENYLFYVTSDGTIC
-431 MTAANAHGHPI
+431 MTTANTHGHPI

-466 ELTAIQNGGYY
+466 ELTAIQNGGCY
-477 YLADNV
+477 YLTDDV
-483 TLSGR
+483 TLSNR
-488 NVWEPP
+488 SVWEPP
-494 SDTFLCLNGHT
+494 SNTFLCLNGHT

-544 GVKVIGSFT
+544 GVNVIGSFT

-580 YGGSITGNSV
+580 YGGSIAGNSV

-623 FGSGGVCVYGTMTVS
+623 SFGSGGVCVYGTMTVS
-638 GSVRITDNV
+638 GSVRITENV
-647 NRGSK
+647 K
-652 GDNGIYTG
+652 GGLKDDSGIYTG
-660 GTASNVRLIGRT
+660 GTASNVCLIGRT

-703 MSDKPFSSYFIADD
+703 MSDKLFSSYFIADD

-769 GGSVTIAAPEA
+769 GGGVTIAAPEA
-780 NALTYDGSPKAAA
+780 DALTYDSSPKAAA
-793 VTVSNDWPGA
+793 VTTSGDWLGA
-803 SADNIRI
+803 SADNIHI
-810 TYKQGETT
+810 TYKQGETA
-818 LSAAP
+818 LSDAP
-823 TDAGIYTAVITVG
+823 TDAGTYTAGITVG
-836 EGDGAVTASVE
+836 EGEGAVTASVE
-847 YPIAPKELTDPT
+847 YTIAPKELTDPT

-885 IDPSEYAVSYDNNVN
+885 IDPSEYTVSYDNNVN

-925 FSIAKA
+925 FTIAKA
-931 GSACT
+931 DSACT
-936 APTPITALTYTGK
+936 APTPITALTYTGE
-949 AQPLINAGTTDDGTM
+949 AQTLINAGTTANGTM
-964 QYSTDGTNYGTTI
+964 QYSTDGTHYGTAI
-977 PIGENAGEYT
+977 PTGENAGEYT
-987 VWYKVAGDGN
+987 VWYKVAGDSN
-997 HSDTTPESVSVTIA
+997 HSDTTPESVGVTIA

-1018 AADPTQFTYSGE
+1018 TADPTQFTYSGE
-1030 EQTYPLAASGLYT
+1030 EQTYTLAASGLYT
-1043 VADNVR
+1043 VEGNVR
-1049 KSAGTY
+1049 KSAGTH

-1063 TKNYVWSDNTDAA
+1063 AENYVWSDNTAAA

-1084 KAPVTVTVKDKS
+1084 EASVTVTAKDKS

-1109 EPDKDYTV
+1109 GLDKDYTV

-1122 EDKLTTAPM
+1122 EDKLTTVPTLAYDP
-1131 LKYAAAPD
+1131 ATPD
-1139 MNKTGE
+1139 MTRTGDAA
-1145 TKIFAEGAEA
+1145 KIVASGASA

-1169 VTSRPSSGGGGSS
+1169 VTSRPSSGGGG
-1182 SSGGGGGSSSSD
+1182 GSSSTTPT
-1194 KPSAS
+1194 KPE
-1199 TGKTETTTNPDGS
+1199 TTKPGKTDTTTTTKPDG
-1212 VTKTE
+1212 TKVQTE
-1217 TKSDGTVTEI
+1217 TKADGTKIQTF
-1227 TTNKDGSTTKT
+1227 TGKDGSTVKTTTDPNGSSVT
-1238 ETKPDGS
+1238 ET
-1245 SKTEVK
+1245 K

-1256 TGTVKTDKNGQA
+1256 TGTVKTDKNGQT
-1268 TAETTLSSKAVE
+1268 TAEITLSSKAVE
-1280 DAKKNGEAVKAPVE
+1280 DAKKNGEAVKAPIE
-1294 VEASRDSNT
+1294 VEASHDSNT

-1312 KNAGETAVEIPV
+1312 RNSGDTKVEIPV
-1324 SNVKPGTVAVL
+1324 TNVRPGTVAVI

-1345 KNSLPTEESIR
+1345 KNSLPTEDGIQ
-1356 LTMDGSA
+1356 LTVNGSA
-1363 TVKIMD
+1363 TVKIVD
-1369 NSKDFIDTRA
+1369 NSKDFADTRS

-1392 GLVNGISDT
+1392 GLVSGMSGT
-1401 IYAPNNSTTRAQL
+1401 TYAPDASTTRAQL
-1414 WTILARQNDADLTG
+1414 WTILARQDGADLTG
-1428 GSIWYEKAQN
+1428 GNTWYEKAQN

-1447 GANPNAAI
+1447 GANPNGTI

-1470 PAAASDASFADV
+1470 PAPTAAATFTDV
-1482 PADSYYAQAVAW
+1482 STDSYYAQAVAW
-1494 AIENGITAGVGNGKF
+1494 AIENGITAGVGGGRFAPNST
-1509 DPDAACTRG
+1509 CTRA
-1518 QIATFLYRYM
+1518 QIATFLYRSYQS

>member
-20 PAAAFANGEP
+20 PAAAFANGES

-35 HTHYLCGNGQACSH
+35 HTHYLCGNAEVCSH
-49 VGSHNEDS
+49 VGGHNEDS

-89 EGTYYLATDLVLKGP
+89 NGGTYYLDSNLVLKGP
-104 PNLKKFGCICI
+104 SALNKVGCIYI

-130 IDDRYAFD
+130 IDDRDAFD
-138 IRKSVE
+138 IRKSME
-144 SDPPTL
+144 SNPPTL

-163 GTTTGGVKYL
+163 GTTTGGTKYL
-173 GNGVSLHQSCDFIMY
+173 GNGVSLHQSCNFIMY
-188 GGSITDNTTTGGENT
+188 GGSITGNTTTGGENI

-211 VRDTST
+211 VRDNST
-217 FTMYG
+217 
-222 GSITDNT
+222 
-229 TVWNGGGVYVQDSG
+229 
-243 KFYMH
+243 
-248 GGTISGNNASSNSG
+248 
-262 SSGGGVHIGSGA
+262 
-274 FTMTGGMI
+274 
-282 SGNSASNNG
+282 
-291 GGVHISSGSTFTM
+291 
-304 TGGSITGNNAGT
+304 
-316 GGGVYVG
+316 
-323 SDIGYGNSILTLSG
+323 
-337 AVQIK
+337 
-342 DNVCNGTKGSN
+342 
-353 GNYSGGTTSNVYL
+353 
-366 RSGKT
+366 
-371 ITIGTNHLS
+371 
-380 SDASIGV
+380 
-387 TTQNLPTNEDIVIAT
+387 
-402 GANLDDKQYFHSDTG
+402 
-417 ENYLFYVTSNETIC
+417 
-431 MTAANAHGHPI
+431 
-442 CGASCSHNGS
+442 
-452 SHTNETWQ
+452 
-460 PIGSAE
+460 
-466 ELTAIQNGGYY
+466 
-477 YLADNV
+477 
-483 TLSGR
+483 
-488 NVWEPP
+488 
-494 SDTFLCLNGHT
+494 
-505 ITGAAGTSTIA
+505 
-516 VGNGVNF
+516 
-523 ILTDCKGSGK
+523 
-533 ITHESSDAVGC
+533 
-544 GVKVIGSFT
+544 FT

-623 FGSGGVCVYGTMTVS
+623 SFGSGGVCVYGTMTVS

-679 LTESSRIGVSLY
+679 LTEGSQIGVSLY
-691 SNRVFTSGWSTN
+691 SNRIFTSGWSKN
-703 MSDKPFSSYFIADD
+703 MSDKTFSSYFAADD
-717 SSSTVALED
+717 SSSTVALEN

-780 NALTYDGSPKAAA
+780 DALTYDSSPKAAA
-793 VTVSNDWPGA
+793 VTTSGDWLGA
-803 SADNIRI
+803 RADNIRI

-818 LSAAP
+818 LPTAP
-823 TDAGIYTAVITVG
+823 TDAGTYTAGITVG
-836 EGDGAVTASVE
+836 EGGGAVTASVE
-847 YPIAPKELTDPT
+847 YTIAPKELTDPT

-931 GSACT
+931 DSACT
-936 APTPITALTYTGK
+936 APTPITALTYTGE
-949 AQPLINAGTTDDGTM
+949 AQTLINAGTTVDGTM
-964 QYSTDGTNYGTTI
+964 QYSTDGTHYGTTI

-997 HSDTTPESVSVTIA
+997 HSDTTPVSVSVTIA

-1018 AADPTQFTYSGE
+1018 AADPTQFTYSGD
-1030 EQTYPLAASGLYT
+1030 EQTYTLAASDLYT
-1043 VADNVR
+1043 VAGNVR
-1049 KSAGTY
+1049 KSADTY

-1063 TKNYVWSDNTDAA
+1063 AENYVWSDNTATA

-1122 EDKLTTAPM
+1122 EDKLTTAPT
-1131 LKYAAAPD
+1131 LAYDPAAPD
-1139 MNKTGE
+1139 LTKTGE
-1145 TKIFAEGAEA
+1145 AAKITASGASA

-1199 TGKTETTTNPDGS
+1199 TCKTETTTNPDGS

-1256 TGTVKTDKNGQA
+1256 TSTVKTDKNGHT

-1345 KNSLPTEESIR
+1345 KNSLPTEDGIR

-1470 PAAASDASFADV
+1470 PAAASGASFADV

>member
-1 MKKRGLSLFL
+1 M
-11 ALALCLTLL
+11 
-20 PAAAFANGEP
+20 
-30 ETSTL
+30 
-35 HTHYLCGNGQACSH
+35 
-49 VGSHNEDS
+49 
-57 KTTFA
+57 
-62 TAITQDENGYVWV
+62 
-75 GDGTQEQPYQCVLS
+75 
-89 EGTYYLATDLVLKGP
+89 
-104 PNLKKFGCICI
+104 
-115 DSDVTLCLNGHTITI
+115 
-130 IDDRYAFD
+130 
-138 IRKSVE
+138 
-144 SDPPTL
+144 
-150 TLTDCKNSGQITH
+150 
-163 GTTTGGVKYL
+163 
-173 GNGVSLHQSCDFIMY
+173 
-188 GGSITDNTTTGGENT
+188 
-203 TWRSGGVW
+203 
-211 VRDTST
+211 
-217 FTMYG
+217 
-222 GSITDNT
+222 
-229 TVWNGGGVYVQDSG
+229 
-243 KFYMH
+243 
-248 GGTISGNNASSNSG
+248 
-262 SSGGGVHIGSGA
+262 
-274 FTMTGGMI
+274 
-282 SGNSASNNG
+282 
-291 GGVHISSGSTFTM
+291 
-304 TGGSITGNNAGT
+304 
-316 GGGVYVG
+316 
-323 SDIGYGNSILTLSG
+323 
-337 AVQIK
+337 
-342 DNVCNGTKGSN
+342 
-353 GNYSGGTTSNVYL
+353 
-366 RSGKT
+366 
-371 ITIGTNHLS
+371 
-380 SDASIGV
+380 
-387 TTQNLPTNEDIVIAT
+387 
-402 GANLDDKQYFHSDTG
+402 
-417 ENYLFYVTSNETIC
+417 
-431 MTAANAHGHPI
+431 
-442 CGASCSHNGS
+442 
-452 SHTNETWQ
+452 
-460 PIGSAE
+460 
-466 ELTAIQNGGYY
+466 
-477 YLADNV
+477 
-483 TLSGR
+483 
-488 NVWEPP
+488 
-494 SDTFLCLNGHT
+494 
-505 ITGAAGTSTIA
+505 
-516 VGNGVNF
+516 
-523 ILTDCKGSGK
+523 
-533 ITHESSDAVGC
+533 
-544 GVKVIGSFT
+544 
-553 MYGGS
+553 
-558 ITGNHNSDG
+558 
-567 GGVWVENTGSFTM
+567 
-580 YGGSITGNSV
+580 
-590 SGSGGGVFV
+590 
-599 AAYDGTQGSFAMYG
+599 
-613 GSITGNNAAS
+613 
-623 FGSGGVCVYGTMTVS
+623 
-638 GSVRITDNV
+638 
-647 NRGSK
+647 
-652 GDNGIYTG
+652 
-660 GTASNVRLIGRT
+660 
-672 TITIDGP
+672 
-679 LTESSRIGVSLY
+679 
-691 SNRVFTSGWSTN
+691 
-703 MSDKPFSSYFIADD
+703 
-717 SSSTVALED
+717 
-726 GELKLSNP
+726 
-734 HTHSWTYALSTT
+734 
-746 TTGSATITATC
+746 
-757 KNCAENNNTDFH
+757 
-769 GGSVTIAAPEA
+769 
-780 NALTYDGSPKAAA
+780 
-793 VTVSNDWPGA
+793 
-803 SADNIRI
+803 
-810 TYKQGETT
+810 
-818 LSAAP
+818 
-823 TDAGIYTAVITVG
+823 
-836 EGDGAVTASVE
+836 
-847 YPIAPKELTDPT
+847 
-859 IEIAS
+859 
-864 GSVYDGNAKTPN
+864 
-876 VTVKDGENT
+876 
-885 IDPSEYAVSYDNNVN
+885 SYDNNVN

-931 GSACT
+931 DSACT
-936 APTPITALTYTGK
+936 APTPITALTYTGE
-949 AQPLINAGTTDDGTM
+949 AQTLINAGTTADGTM

-977 PIGENAGEYT
+977 PIGENAGAYT

-997 HSDTTPESVSVTIA
+997 HSDTTPASVSVTIA

-1030 EQTYPLAASGLYT
+1030 EQTYPLTASGLYT
-1043 VADNVR
+1043 VAGNVR

-1063 TKNYVWSDNTDAA
+1063 AENYVWSDNTDAA
-1076 KTFDFVIA
+1076 KEYTFIIGNA
-1084 KAPVTVTVKDKS
+1084 QVTVTVKDKS
-1096 AYTYDAAPDLSKP
+1096 VYVGSTAPDLSKP

-1256 TGTVKTDKNGQA
+1256 TGTVKTDKNGHT

-1280 DAKKNGEAVKAPVE
+1280 DAKKNGEAVKTPVE

-1345 KNSLPTEESIR
+1345 KNSLPTEDGIR

-1455 NRAQMVTMLWRAMGQ
+1455 NRAQMVTILWRAMGQ
-1470 PAAASDASFADV
+1470 PAAASGASFADV

>member
-35 HTHYLCGNGQACSH
+35 HTHYLCGNGQACNH
-49 VGSHNEDS
+49 VGGHNEDS

-89 EGTYYLATDLVLKGP
+89 EGTYYLATDLALEAP
-104 PNLKKFGCICI
+104 SNTQIGCIQI
-115 DSDVTLCLNGHTITI
+115 MGNVTLCLNGHTITVKAN
-130 IDDRYAFD
+130 REAFK
-138 IRKSVE
+138 ITKSI
-144 SDPPTL
+144 STPSSTL
-150 TLTDCKNSGQITH
+150 TLTDCQGGGQITH
-163 GTTTGGVKYL
+163 DPSFL
-173 GNGVSLHQSCDFIMY
+173 GNGVNLSENCNFIMY
-188 GGSITDNTTTGGENT
+188 GGSITGNTTTGGDNT

-211 VRDTST
+211 VQDNST

-229 TVWNGGGVYVQDSG
+229 TVWNGGGVYVGGSG

-248 GGTISGNNASSNSG
+248 GGEIIGNSASSNSG

-274 FTMTGGMI
+274 FTMTGGTI

-291 GGVHISSGSTFTM
+291 GGVHIGSDSIFTM

-316 GGGVYVG
+316 GGGVYANG
-323 SDIGYGNSILTLSG
+323 SVTVSG
-337 AVQIK
+337 AVQITGNK
-342 DNVCNGTKGSN
+342 QGTSA
-353 GNYSGGTTSNVYL
+353 SNVYL
-366 RSGKT
+366 RSDKT

-380 SDASIGV
+380 SNASIGV
-387 TTQNLPTNEDIVIAT
+387 TTQNLPTNEGIAIAT

-417 ENYLFYVTSNETIC
+417 ENYLFYVTSDGTIC
-431 MTAANAHGHPI
+431 MTTANAHDHPI
-442 CGASCSHNGS
+442 GGASCQDGS
-452 SHTNETWQ
+452 SHTSETWQ

-466 ELTAIQNGGYY
+466 ELTAIQNGGCY
-477 YLADNV
+477 YLTDDV

-516 VGNGVNF
+516 VGDGVNF

-533 ITHESSDAVGC
+533 ITHGSSDAIGC

-553 MYGGS
+553 MYSGS

-567 GGVWVENTGSFTM
+567 GGVRVEGTGSFTM

-590 SGSGGGVFV
+590 SGSGGGVYV
-599 AAYDGTQGSFAMYG
+599 SAQDGTQGRFAMYG
-613 GSITGNNAAS
+613 GSITGNNASS

-660 GTASNVRLIGRT
+660 GTASNVRLVGRT

-679 LTESSRIGVSLY
+679 LTKGSQIGVSLY

-780 NALTYDGSPKAAA
+780 DALTYDSSPKAAA
-793 VTVSNDWPGA
+793 VTVSDDWLGA
-803 SADNIRI
+803 SADNIHI
-810 TYKQGETT
+810 TYKQGETA
-818 LSAAP
+818 LSDAP
-823 TDAGIYTAVITVG
+823 TDAGTYTAGITVG
-836 EGDGAVTASVE
+836 EGGGAVTASVE
-847 YPIAPKELTDPT
+847 YTIAPKELTEPT

-931 GSACT
+931 DSACT
-936 APTPITALTYTGK
+936 APTPITALTYTGE
-949 AQPLINAGTTDDGTM
+949 AQTLINAGTTVDGTM
-964 QYSTDGTNYGTTI
+964 QYSTDGTHYGTTI

-997 HSDTTPESVSVTIA
+997 HSDTTPVSVTIA

-1018 AADPTQFTYSGE
+1018 AADPTQFTYSGD
-1030 EQTYPLAASGLYT
+1030 EQTYTLAASDLYT
-1043 VADNVR
+1043 VAGNVR

-1063 TKNYVWSDNTDAA
+1063 AENYVWSDNTATA

-1122 EDKLTTAPM
+1122 EDKLTTAPT
-1131 LKYAAAPD
+1131 LAYDPAAPD
-1139 MNKTGE
+1139 LTKTGE
-1145 TKIFAEGAEA
+1145 AAKITASGASA

-1217 TKSDGTVTEI
+1217 TKSDGTVTET

-1280 DAKKNGEAVKAPVE
+1280 DAKKNGEAVKTPVE

-1303 APTVKVELP
+1303 APTVKIELP
-1312 KNAGETAVEIPV
+1312 RNSGDTKVEIPV

-1345 KNSLPTEESIR
+1345 KNSLPTADGIR

-1447 GANPNAAI
+1447 GTNPNAAI

-1528 K
+1528 T

>member
-30 ETSTL
+30 ETSTP
-35 HTHYLCGNGQACSH
+35 HTHYLCGNGETCSH
-49 VGSHNEDS
+49 VGGHNETD

-130 IDDRYAFD
+130 IDDRDAFD
-138 IRKSVE
+138 IRKSME
-144 SDPPTL
+144 SNPPTL
-150 TLTDCKNSGQITH
+150 TLTDCKNSG
-163 GTTTGGVKYL
+163 
-173 GNGVSLHQSCDFIMY
+173 
-188 GGSITDNTTTGGENT
+188 
-203 TWRSGGVW
+203 
-211 VRDTST
+211 
-217 FTMYG
+217 
-222 GSITDNT
+222 
-229 TVWNGGGVYVQDSG
+229 

-248 GGTISGNNASSNSG
+248 GGEISGNNASSNSG

-282 SGNSASNNG
+282 RGNSASNNG
-291 GGVHISSGSTFTM
+291 GGVHISSGGTFTM
-304 TGGSITGNNAGT
+304 TGDSRITGNNAEN
-316 GGGVYVG
+316 GGGVYANG
-323 SDIGYGNSILTLSG
+323 SFTVSG
-337 AVQIK
+337 AVQITGNK
-342 DNVCNGTKGSN
+342 QGTSA
-353 GNYSGGTTSNVYL
+353 SNVYL
-366 RSGKT
+366 RSDKT
-371 ITIGTNHLS
+371 VTIGTNHLS

-387 TTQNLPTNEDIVIAT
+387 TTQNLPTNEGIAIAT

-417 ENYLFYVTSNETIC
+417 ENYLFYVTSDGTIC
-431 MTAANAHGHPI
+431 MTTANAHYHPI
-442 CGASCSHNGS
+442 CGASCQDGS
-452 SHTNETWQ
+452 SHTSETWQ

-466 ELTAIQNGGYY
+466 ELTAIQNGGCY
-477 YLADNV
+477 YLTDDV

-516 VGNGVNF
+516 VGDGVNF

-533 ITHESSDAVGC
+533 ITHGSSDAIGC

-553 MYGGS
+553 MYSGS

-567 GGVWVENTGSFTM
+567 GGVRVENTGSFTM

-590 SGSGGGVFV
+590 SGSGGGVYV
-599 AAYDGTQGSFAMYG
+599 SAQDGTQGRFAMYG

-660 GTASNVRLIGRT
+660 GTASNVRLVGRT

-679 LTESSRIGVSLY
+679 LTEGSQIGVSLY
-691 SNRVFTSGWSTN
+691 SNRIFTSGWSKN

-757 KNCAENNNTDFH
+757 KNCAENNNMDFH
-769 GGSVTIAAPEA
+769 GGGVTIAAPEA

-818 LSAAP
+818 LPTAP
-823 TDAGIYTAVITVG
+823 TDAGTYTAGITVG
-836 EGDGAVTASVE
+836 DGGGAVTASVE
-847 YPIAPKELTDPT
+847 YSIAPKELADPT
-859 IEIAS
+859 VEIAS

-931 GSACT
+931 DSACT
-936 APTPITALTYTGK
+936 APTPITALTYTGE
-949 AQPLINAGTTDDGTM
+949 AQTLINAGTTADGTM

-977 PIGENAGEYT
+977 PIGENAGAYT

-997 HSDTTPESVSVTIA
+997 HSDTTPASVSVTIA

-1018 AADPTQFTYSGE
+1018 AADPTPFTYSGE
-1030 EQTYPLAASGLYT
+1030 DQTYTLAASDLYT
-1043 VADNVR
+1043 VAGNVR

-1055 TVTVTLKD
+1055 TVTVSLKD
-1063 TKNYVWSDNTDAA
+1063 AENYVWSDNTDAA

-1084 KAPVTVTVKDKS
+1084 KAPVTVIVKDKS
-1096 AYTYDAAPDLSKP
+1096 VYTYDAAPDLSKP

-1145 TKIFAEGAEA
+1145 AAKITASGASA

-1227 TTNKDGSTTKT
+1227 TTNKDGSTAKT
-1238 ETKPDGS
+1238 ETNPDGS

-1256 TGTVKTDKNGQA
+1256 IGTVKTDKNGQA

-1345 KNSLPTEESIR
+1345 KNSLPTEDGIR
-1356 LTMDGSA
+1356 LTIDGSA

-1470 PAAASDASFADV
+1470 PAAASGASFADV

>member
-20 PAAAFANGEP
+20 PAAAFANGES

-35 HTHYLCGNGQACSH
+35 HTHYLCGNAEVCSH
-49 VGSHNEDS
+49 VGGHNEDS

-89 EGTYYLATDLVLKGP
+89 NGGTYYLDSNLVLKGP
-104 PNLKKFGCICI
+104 SALNKVGCIYI

-130 IDDRYAFD
+130 IDDRDAFD
-138 IRKSVE
+138 IRKSME
-144 SDPPTL
+144 SNPPTL

-163 GTTTGGVKYL
+163 GTTTGGTKYL
-173 GNGVSLHQSCDFIMY
+173 GNGVSLHQSCNFIMY
-188 GGSITDNTTTGGENT
+188 GGSITGNTTTGGENI

-211 VRDTST
+211 VRDNST
-217 FTMYG
+217 
-222 GSITDNT
+222 
-229 TVWNGGGVYVQDSG
+229 
-243 KFYMH
+243 
-248 GGTISGNNASSNSG
+248 
-262 SSGGGVHIGSGA
+262 
-274 FTMTGGMI
+274 
-282 SGNSASNNG
+282 
-291 GGVHISSGSTFTM
+291 
-304 TGGSITGNNAGT
+304 
-316 GGGVYVG
+316 
-323 SDIGYGNSILTLSG
+323 
-337 AVQIK
+337 
-342 DNVCNGTKGSN
+342 
-353 GNYSGGTTSNVYL
+353 
-366 RSGKT
+366 
-371 ITIGTNHLS
+371 
-380 SDASIGV
+380 
-387 TTQNLPTNEDIVIAT
+387 
-402 GANLDDKQYFHSDTG
+402 
-417 ENYLFYVTSNETIC
+417 
-431 MTAANAHGHPI
+431 
-442 CGASCSHNGS
+442 
-452 SHTNETWQ
+452 
-460 PIGSAE
+460 
-466 ELTAIQNGGYY
+466 
-477 YLADNV
+477 
-483 TLSGR
+483 
-488 NVWEPP
+488 
-494 SDTFLCLNGHT
+494 
-505 ITGAAGTSTIA
+505 
-516 VGNGVNF
+516 
-523 ILTDCKGSGK
+523 
-533 ITHESSDAVGC
+533 
-544 GVKVIGSFT
+544 FT

-599 AAYDGTQGSFAMYG
+599 AAQGGTQQGRFAMYG
-613 GSITGNNAAS
+613 GSITGNNAASS

-679 LTESSRIGVSLY
+679 LTKGSQIGVSLY

-780 NALTYDGSPKAAA
+780 DALIYDGSPKAAA
-793 VTVSNDWPGA
+793 VTVSDDWLGA
-803 SADNIRI
+803 RADNIHI
-810 TYKQGETT
+810 TYKQGETA
-818 LSAAP
+818 LSDAP
-823 TDAGIYTAVITVG
+823 TDAGTYTAGITVG
-836 EGDGAVTASVE
+836 EGEGAVTASVE
-847 YPIAPKELTDPT
+847 YTIAPKELTEPT

-931 GSACT
+931 VSTCT
-936 APTPITALTYTGK
+936 APTPITDLTYTGG
-949 AQPLINAGTTDDGTM
+949 AQTLINAGTTADGTM
-964 QYSTDGTNYGTTI
+964 QYSTDGTHYGTTI
-977 PIGENAGEYT
+977 PIGENAGAYT

-997 HSDTTPESVSVTIA
+997 HSDTTPASVSVTIA

-1018 AADPTQFTYSGE
+1018 AADPTPFTYSGE
-1030 EQTYPLAASGLYT
+1030 DQTYTLAASDLYT
-1043 VADNVR
+1043 VAGNVR

-1063 TKNYVWSDNTDAA
+1063 AENYVWSDNTDAA

-1084 KAPVTVTVKDKS
+1084 KAPVTVIVKDKS
-1096 AYTYDAAPDLSKP
+1096 VYTYDAAPDLSKP

-1145 TKIFAEGAEA
+1145 AAKITASGASA

-1169 VTSRPSSGGGGSS
+1169 VTSRPSSGSGGSS

-1217 TKSDGTVTEI
+1217 TKSDGTVT
-1227 TTNKDGSTTKT
+1227 
-1238 ETKPDGS
+1238 
-1245 SKTEVK
+1245 
-1251 DASGS
+1251 
-1256 TGTVKTDKNGQA
+1256 
-1268 TAETTLSSKAVE
+1268 
-1280 DAKKNGEAVKAPVE
+1280 
-1294 VEASRDSNT
+1294 
-1303 APTVKVELP
+1303 
-1312 KNAGETAVEIPV
+1312 
-1324 SNVKPGTVAVL
+1324 
-1335 VHPDGTEEIV
+1335 
-1345 KNSLPTEESIR
+1345 
-1356 LTMDGSA
+1356 
-1363 TVKIMD
+1363 
-1369 NSKDFIDTRA
+1369 
-1379 HWAKDAIDFVSAR
+1379 
-1392 GLVNGISDT
+1392 
-1401 IYAPNNSTTRAQL
+1401 
-1414 WTILARQNDADLTG
+1414 
-1428 GSIWYEKAQN
+1428 
-1438 WAKDKGVSD
+1438 
-1447 GANPNAAI
+1447 
-1455 NRAQMVTMLWRAMGQ
+1455 
-1470 PAAASDASFADV
+1470 
-1482 PADSYYAQAVAW
+1482 
-1494 AIENGITAGVGNGKF
+1494 
-1509 DPDAACTRG
+1509 
-1518 QIATFLYRYM
+1518 
-1528 K
+1528 

>member
-30 ETSTL
+30 ETSTP
-35 HTHYLCGNGQACSH
+35 HTHYLCGNAEACSH
-49 VGSHNEDS
+49 VGGHNEDS

-62 TAITQDENGYVWV
+62 TAITQDDNGYVWV

-89 EGTYYLATDLVLKGP
+89 EGTYYLATDLALEAP
-104 PNLKKFGCICI
+104 SNTQFGSIQI
-115 DSDVTLCLNGHTITI
+115 IENITLCLNGHTITVKAN
-130 IDDRYAFD
+130 REAFK
-138 IRKSVE
+138 ITKSVDTP
-144 SDPPTL
+144 SPTL
-150 TLTDCKNSGQITH
+150 TLTDCQGGGKITH
-163 GTTTGGVKYL
+163 DSSFL
-173 GNGVSLHQSCDFIMY
+173 GNGVNLSENCNFIMY
-188 GGSITDNTTTGGENT
+188 GGSITGNTTTGGENT

-211 VRDTST
+211 VRDNST

-229 TVWNGGGVYVQDSG
+229 TVWNGGGVYVEGSG

-248 GGTISGNNASSNSG
+248 GGEISGNYASSNSG
-262 SSGGGVHIGSGA
+262 SSGGGVHIGSDSA

-304 TGGSITGNNAGT
+304 TGGSITGNNAEN
-316 GGGVYVG
+316 GGGVYANG
-323 SDIGYGNSILTLSG
+323 SCTVSG
-337 AVQIK
+337 AVQITGNK
-342 DNVCNGTKGSN
+342 QGTSAG
-353 GNYSGGTTSNVYL
+353 NVYL
-366 RSGKT
+366 RSDKA

-380 SDASIGV
+380 SNASIGV
-387 TTQNLPTNEDIVIAT
+387 TTQNLPTNEGIAIAT

-417 ENYLFYVTSNETIC
+417 ENYLFYVTSDGTIC
-431 MTAANAHGHPI
+431 MTTANAHDHPI

-477 YLADNV
+477 YLADDV
-483 TLSGR
+483 TLSSR
-488 NVWEPP
+488 SVWAPP

-523 ILTDCKGSGK
+523 ILTDCKGNGK

-544 GVKVIGSFT
+544 GVNVIGSFT

-567 GGVWVENTGSFTM
+567 GGVWVEGTGSFTM

-613 GSITGNNAAS
+613 CSITGNNAAS

-679 LTESSRIGVSLY
+679 LTEGSQIGVSLY
-691 SNRVFTSGWSTN
+691 SNRIFTSGWSKN
-703 MSDKPFSSYFIADD
+703 MSDKTFSSYFAADD
-717 SSSTVALED
+717 SSSTVALEN

-780 NALTYDGSPKAAA
+780 DALTYDGSPKAAA
-793 VTVSNDWPGA
+793 MTVSNDWLGA
-803 SADNIRI
+803 SADNIHI
-810 TYKQGETT
+810 TYKQGETA
-818 LSAAP
+818 LSDAP
-823 TDAGIYTAVITVG
+823 TDAGTYTAGITVG
-836 EGDGAVTASVE
+836 EGGGAVTASVE
-847 YPIAPKELTDPT
+847 YTIAPKELTDPT

-912 NANGNYTV
+912 NANGNYTI

-931 GSACT
+931 DSACT
-936 APTPITALTYTGK
+936 APTPITALTYTGE
-949 AQPLINAGTTDDGTM
+949 AQPLINAGTTADGTM
-964 QYSTDGTNYGTTI
+964 QYSTDGTHYGTTI

-997 HSDTTPESVSVTIA
+997 HSDTTPASVSVTIA

-1018 AADPTQFTYSGE
+1018 AADPTQFTYSGD
-1030 EQTYPLAASGLYT
+1030 EQTYTLAASGLYT

-1049 KSAGTY
+1049 KSAGTH

-1063 TKNYVWSDNTDAA
+1063 AENYVWSDNTDAA

-1122 EDKLTTAPM
+1122 EGKLTSAPT
-1131 LKYAAAPD
+1131 LAYDPAAPD
-1139 MNKTGE
+1139 LTKTGE
-1145 TKIFAEGAEA
+1145 AAKITASGASA

-1217 TKSDGTVTEI
+1217 TKSDGTVTET

-1245 SKTEVK
+1245 SKTEVR

-1256 TGTVKTDKNGQA
+1256 TGTVKTDKNGQT
-1268 TAETTLSSKAVE
+1268 TAETALSSKAVE
-1280 DAKKNGEAVKAPVE
+1280 AAKKNGEAVKAPVE

-1345 KNSLPTEESIR
+1345 KNSLPTEDSIR

>member
-35 HTHYLCGNGQACSH
+35 HTHYLCGNGQACNH
-49 VGSHNEDS
+49 VGGHNEDS

-130 IDDRYAFD
+130 IDDRDAFD
-138 IRKSVE
+138 IRKSME
-144 SDPPTL
+144 SNPPTL
-150 TLTDCKNSGQITH
+150 TLTDCKNSG
-163 GTTTGGVKYL
+163 
-173 GNGVSLHQSCDFIMY
+173 
-188 GGSITDNTTTGGENT
+188 
-203 TWRSGGVW
+203 
-211 VRDTST
+211 
-217 FTMYG
+217 
-222 GSITDNT
+222 
-229 TVWNGGGVYVQDSG
+229 

-248 GGTISGNNASSNSG
+248 GGEISGNNASSNSG
-262 SSGGGVHIGSGA
+262 SS
-274 FTMTGGMI
+274 
-282 SGNSASNNG
+282 G

-316 GGGVYVG
+316 GGGVYANG
-323 SDIGYGNSILTLSG
+323 SVTVSD
-337 AVQIK
+337 AVQITGNK
-342 DNVCNGTKGSN
+342 QGTSAG
-353 GNYSGGTTSNVYL
+353 NVYL
-366 RSGKT
+366 RSDKT

-380 SDASIGV
+380 SNASIGV
-387 TTQNLPTNEDIVIAT
+387 TTQNLPTNEGIAIAT

-417 ENYLFYVTSNETIC
+417 ENYLFYVTSNGTIC
-431 MTAANAHGHPI
+431 MTTANAHDHPI

-452 SHTNETWQ
+452 SHTSETWQ
-460 PIGSAE
+460 PIGPAE

-477 YLADNV
+477 YLADDV
-483 TLSGR
+483 TLSSR
-488 NVWEPP
+488 SVWEPP

-505 ITGAAGTSTIA
+505 ITGAAGKDTID
-516 VGNGVNF
+516 VGSGVNF

-544 GVKVIGSFT
+544 GVNVIGSFT

-558 ITGNHNSDG
+558 ITGNHTSDG
-567 GGVWVENTGSFTM
+567 GGVRVEDTGSFTM

-590 SGSGGGVFV
+590 SGSGGGVYV
-599 AAYDGTQGSFAMYG
+599 SAQDGMQGRFAMYG

-679 LTESSRIGVSLY
+679 LTKGSQIGVSLY
-691 SNRVFTSGWSTN
+691 SNRIFTSGWSKN
-703 MSDKPFSSYFIADD
+703 MSDKTFSSYFTADD

-780 NALTYDGSPKAAA
+780 DALTYDSSPKAAA
-793 VTVSNDWPGA
+793 VAVSNDWPGA
-803 SADNIRI
+803 NADNIHI

-818 LSAAP
+818 LPTAP
-823 TDAGIYTAVITVG
+823 TDAGTYTAGITVG
-836 EGDGAVTASVE
+836 EGEGAVTASVE
-847 YPIAPKELTDPT
+847 YTIAPKELTDPT

-931 GSACT
+931 VSACT
-936 APTPITALTYTGK
+936 APTPITALTYTGE
-949 AQPLINAGTTDDGTM
+949 AQTLINAGTTADGTM
-964 QYSTDGTNYGTTI
+964 QYSTDGTHYGTTI
-977 PIGENAGEYT
+977 PIGENAGAYT

-1011 KAKVEIP
+1011 RKSVAVP
-1018 AADPTQFTYSGE
+1018 AANPTQFTYSGD
-1030 EQTYPLAASGLYT
+1030 EQTYTLAASGLYT
-1043 VADNVR
+1043 VAGNVR

-1063 TKNYVWSDNTDAA
+1063 AENYVWSDNTDTA
-1076 KTFDFVIA
+1076 KEYTFIIGNA
-1084 KAPVTVTVKDKS
+1084 QVTVTVKGKS
-1096 AYTYDAAPDLSKP
+1096 VYVGSTAPDLSKP
-1109 EPDKDYTV
+1109 ELDKDYTV

-1122 EDKLTTAPM
+1122 EDKLTTAPT
-1131 LKYAAAPD
+1131 LAYDPATPD
-1139 MNKTGE
+1139 LTKTGE
-1145 TKIFAEGAEA
+1145 AAKITASGASA

-1256 TGTVKTDKNGQA
+1256 TGTVKTDKNGHT

-1345 KNSLPTEESIR
+1345 KNSLPTEDGIR

-1392 GLVNGISDT
+1392 GLVNGMNDS

-1438 WAKDKGVSD
+1438 WAKNKGVSD

-1470 PAAASDASFADV
+1470 PAAASGASFADV

>member
-30 ETSTL
+30 ETSTP
-35 HTHYLCGNGQACSH
+35 HTHYLCGNGETCSH
-49 VGSHNEDS
+49 VGGHNETD

-89 EGTYYLATDLVLKGP
+89 EGTYYLATDLALEAP
-104 PNLKKFGCICI
+104 SNTQFGSIQI
-115 DSDVTLCLNGHTITI
+115 MENVTFCLNGHTITVKAN
-130 IDDRYAFD
+130 REAFK
-138 IRKSVE
+138 ITKSV
-144 SDPPTL
+144 DPPSPTL
-150 TLTDCKNSGQITH
+150 TLSDCQGGGKITH
-163 GTTTGGVKYL
+163 DSSFL
-173 GNGVSLHQSCDFIMY
+173 GNGVNLSENCNFIMY
-188 GGSITDNTTTGGENT
+188 GGSITG
-203 TWRSGGVW
+203 
-211 VRDTST
+211 
-217 FTMYG
+217 
-222 GSITDNT
+222 NT
-229 TVWNGGGVYVQDSG
+229 TVWSSGGVYVQDSG

-248 GGTISGNNASSNSG
+248 GGEISGNNASSNSG

-304 TGGSITGNNAGT
+304 AGGTISGNNAEN
-316 GGGVYVG
+316 GGGVYANG
-323 SDIGYGNSILTLSG
+323 SCTVSG
-337 AVQIK
+337 AVQITGNK
-342 DNVCNGTKGSN
+342 QGTSAG
-353 GNYSGGTTSNVYL
+353 NVYL

-387 TTQNLPTNEDIVIAT
+387 TTQNPPANEDIAIAT

-417 ENYLFYVTSNETIC
+417 ENYLFYVTSNGTIC
-431 MTAANAHGHPI
+431 MTTANAHDHPI

-452 SHTNETWQ
+452 SHTSETWQ
-460 PIGSAE
+460 PIGPAE

-477 YLADNV
+477 YLADDV
-483 TLSGR
+483 TLSSR
-488 NVWEPP
+488 SVWEPP

-505 ITGAAGTSTIA
+505 ITGAAGTSTID
-516 VGNGVNF
+516 VGSGVSF
-523 ILTDCKGSGK
+523 TLTDCKGNGK

-544 GVKVIGSFT
+544 GVNVIGSFT

-558 ITGNHNSDG
+558 ITGNHTSDG
-567 GGVWVENTGSFTM
+567 GGVRVEDTGSFTM

-590 SGSGGGVFV
+590 SGSGGGVYV
-599 AAYDGTQGSFAMYG
+599 SAQDGMQGRFAMYG

-679 LTESSRIGVSLY
+679 LTKGSQIGVSLY
-691 SNRVFTSGWSTN
+691 SNRIFTSGWSKN
-703 MSDKPFSSYFIADD
+703 MSDKTFSSYFTADD

-780 NALTYDGSPKAAA
+780 DALTYDSSPKAAA
-793 VTVSNDWPGA
+793 VAVSNDWPGA
-803 SADNIRI
+803 NADNIHI

-818 LSAAP
+818 LPTAP
-823 TDAGIYTAVITVG
+823 TDAGTYTAGITVG
-836 EGDGAVTASVE
+836 EGEGAVTASVE
-847 YPIAPKELTDPT
+847 YTIAPKELTDPT

-931 GSACT
+931 VSACT
-936 APTPITALTYTGK
+936 APTPITALTYTGE
-949 AQPLINAGTTDDGTM
+949 AQTLINAGTTADGTM
-964 QYSTDGTNYGTTI
+964 QYSTDGTHYGTTI
-977 PIGENAGEYT
+977 PIGENAGAYT

-1011 KAKVEIP
+1011 RKSVAVP
-1018 AADPTQFTYSGE
+1018 AANPTQFTYSGD
-1030 EQTYPLAASGLYT
+1030 EQTYTLAASGLYT
-1043 VADNVR
+1043 VAGNVR

-1063 TKNYVWSDNTDAA
+1063 AENYVWSDNTDTA
-1076 KTFDFVIA
+1076 KEYTFIIGNA
-1084 KAPVTVTVKDKS
+1084 QVTVTVKGKS
-1096 AYTYDAAPDLSKP
+1096 VYVGSTAPDLSKP
-1109 EPDKDYTV
+1109 ELDKDYTV

-1122 EDKLTTAPM
+1122 EDKLTTAPT
-1131 LKYAAAPD
+1131 LAYDPATPD
-1139 MNKTGE
+1139 LTKTGE
-1145 TKIFAEGAEA
+1145 AAKITASGASA

-1256 TGTVKTDKNGQA
+1256 TGTVKTDKNGHT

-1345 KNSLPTEESIR
+1345 KNSLPTEDGIR

-1392 GLVNGISDT
+1392 GLVNGMNDS

-1438 WAKDKGVSD
+1438 WAKNKGVSD

-1470 PAAASDASFADV
+1470 PAAASGASFADV

>member
-35 HTHYLCGNGQACSH
+35 HTHYLCGNGQACNH
-49 VGSHNEDS
+49 VGGHNEDS

-130 IDDRYAFD
+130 IDDRDAFD
-138 IRKSVE
+138 IRKSME
-144 SDPPTL
+144 SNPPTL
-150 TLTDCKNSGQITH
+150 TLTDCKNSG
-163 GTTTGGVKYL
+163 
-173 GNGVSLHQSCDFIMY
+173 
-188 GGSITDNTTTGGENT
+188 
-203 TWRSGGVW
+203 
-211 VRDTST
+211 
-217 FTMYG
+217 
-222 GSITDNT
+222 
-229 TVWNGGGVYVQDSG
+229 

-248 GGTISGNNASSNSG
+248 GGEISGNNASSNSG
-262 SSGGGVHIGSGA
+262 SS
-274 FTMTGGMI
+274 
-282 SGNSASNNG
+282 G

-316 GGGVYVG
+316 GGGVYANG
-323 SDIGYGNSILTLSG
+323 SVTVSG
-337 AVQIK
+337 AVQITGNK
-342 DNVCNGTKGSN
+342 QGTSAG
-353 GNYSGGTTSNVYL
+353 NVYL
-366 RSGKT
+366 RSDKT

-380 SDASIGV
+380 SNASIGV
-387 TTQNLPTNEDIVIAT
+387 TTQNLPTNEGIAIAT

-417 ENYLFYVTSNETIC
+417 ENYLFYVTSNGTIC
-431 MTAANAHGHPI
+431 MTTANAHDHPI

-452 SHTNETWQ
+452 SHTSETWQ
-460 PIGSAE
+460 PIGPAE

-477 YLADNV
+477 YLADDV
-483 TLSGR
+483 TLSSR
-488 NVWEPP
+488 SVWEPP

-505 ITGAAGTSTIA
+505 ITGAAGKDTID
-516 VGNGVNF
+516 VGSGVNF

-544 GVKVIGSFT
+544 GVNVIGSFT

-558 ITGNHNSDG
+558 ITGNHTSDG
-567 GGVWVENTGSFTM
+567 GGVRVEDTGSFTM

-590 SGSGGGVFV
+590 SGSGGGVYV
-599 AAYDGTQGSFAMYG
+599 SAQDGMQGRFAMYG

-679 LTESSRIGVSLY
+679 LTKGSQIGVSLY
-691 SNRVFTSGWSTN
+691 SNRIFTSGWSKN
-703 MSDKPFSSYFIADD
+703 MSDKTFSSYFTADD

-769 GGSVTIAAPEA
+769 GGSVTIAALEA
-780 NALTYDGSPKAAA
+780 DALTYDSSPKAAA
-793 VTVSNDWPGA
+793 VAVSNDWPGA
-803 SADNIRI
+803 NADNIHI

-818 LSAAP
+818 LPTAP
-823 TDAGIYTAVITVG
+823 TDAGTYTAGITVG
-836 EGDGAVTASVE
+836 EGEGAVTASVE
-847 YPIAPKELTDPT
+847 YTIAPKELTDPT

-931 GSACT
+931 VSACT
-936 APTPITALTYTGK
+936 APTPITALTYTGE
-949 AQPLINAGTTDDGTM
+949 AQTLINAGTTADGTM
-964 QYSTDGTNYGTTI
+964 QYSTDGTHYGTTI
-977 PIGENAGEYT
+977 PIGENAGAYT

-1011 KAKVEIP
+1011 RKSVAVP
-1018 AADPTQFTYSGE
+1018 AANPTQFTYSGD
-1030 EQTYPLAASGLYT
+1030 EQTYTLAASGLYT
-1043 VADNVR
+1043 VAGNVR

-1063 TKNYVWSDNTDAA
+1063 AENYVWSDNTDTA
-1076 KTFDFVIA
+1076 KEYTFIIGNA
-1084 KAPVTVTVKDKS
+1084 QVTVTVKGKS
-1096 AYTYDAAPDLSKP
+1096 VYVGSTAPDLSKP
-1109 EPDKDYTV
+1109 ELDKDYTV

-1122 EDKLTTAPM
+1122 EDKLTTAPT
-1131 LKYAAAPD
+1131 LAYDPATPD
-1139 MNKTGE
+1139 LTKTGE
-1145 TKIFAEGAEA
+1145 AAKITASGASA

-1256 TGTVKTDKNGQA
+1256 TGTVKTDKNGHT

-1345 KNSLPTEESIR
+1345 KNSLPTEDGIR

-1392 GLVNGISDT
+1392 GLVNGMNDS

-1438 WAKDKGVSD
+1438 WAKNKGVSD

-1470 PAAASDASFADV
+1470 PAAASGASFADV

>member
-35 HTHYLCGNGQACSH
+35 HTHYLCGNGQACNH
-49 VGSHNEDS
+49 VGGHNEDS

-130 IDDRYAFD
+130 IDDRDAFD
-138 IRKSVE
+138 IRKSME
-144 SDPPTL
+144 SNPPTL
-150 TLTDCKNSGQITH
+150 TLTDCKNSG
-163 GTTTGGVKYL
+163 
-173 GNGVSLHQSCDFIMY
+173 
-188 GGSITDNTTTGGENT
+188 
-203 TWRSGGVW
+203 
-211 VRDTST
+211 
-217 FTMYG
+217 
-222 GSITDNT
+222 
-229 TVWNGGGVYVQDSG
+229 

-248 GGTISGNNASSNSG
+248 GGEISGNNASSNSG
-262 SSGGGVHIGSGA
+262 SS
-274 FTMTGGMI
+274 
-282 SGNSASNNG
+282 G

-316 GGGVYVG
+316 GGGVYANG
-323 SDIGYGNSILTLSG
+323 SVTVSG
-337 AVQIK
+337 AVQITGNK
-342 DNVCNGTKGSN
+342 QGTSAG
-353 GNYSGGTTSNVYL
+353 NVYL
-366 RSGKT
+366 RSDKT

-380 SDASIGV
+380 SNASIGV
-387 TTQNLPTNEDIVIAT
+387 TTQNLPTNEGIAIAT

-417 ENYLFYVTSNETIC
+417 ENYLFYVTSNGTIC
-431 MTAANAHGHPI
+431 MTTANAHDHPI

-452 SHTNETWQ
+452 SHTSETWQ
-460 PIGSAE
+460 PIGPAE

-477 YLADNV
+477 YLADDV
-483 TLSGR
+483 TLSSR
-488 NVWEPP
+488 SVWEPP

-505 ITGAAGTSTIA
+505 ITGAAGKDTID
-516 VGNGVNF
+516 VGSGVNF

-544 GVKVIGSFT
+544 GVNVIGSFT

-558 ITGNHNSDG
+558 ITGNHTSDG
-567 GGVWVENTGSFTM
+567 GGVRVEDTGSFTM

-590 SGSGGGVFV
+590 SGSGGGVYV
-599 AAYDGTQGSFAMYG
+599 SAQDGMQGRFAMYG

-679 LTESSRIGVSLY
+679 LTKGSQIGVSLY
-691 SNRVFTSGWSTN
+691 SNRIFTSGWSKN
-703 MSDKPFSSYFIADD
+703 MSDKTFSSYFTADD

-780 NALTYDGSPKAAA
+780 DALTYDSSPKAAA
-793 VTVSNDWPGA
+793 VAVSNDWPGA
-803 SADNIRI
+803 NADNIHI

-818 LSAAP
+818 LPTAP
-823 TDAGIYTAVITVG
+823 TDAGTYTAGITVG
-836 EGDGAVTASVE
+836 EGEGAVTASVE
-847 YPIAPKELTDPT
+847 YTIAPKELTDPT

-931 GSACT
+931 VSACT
-936 APTPITALTYTGK
+936 APTPITALTYTGE
-949 AQPLINAGTTDDGTM
+949 AQTLINAGTTADGTM
-964 QYSTDGTNYGTTI
+964 QYSTDGTHYGTTI
-977 PIGENAGEYT
+977 PIGENAGAYT

-1011 KAKVEIP
+1011 RKSVAVP
-1018 AADPTQFTYSGE
+1018 AANPTQFTYSGD
-1030 EQTYPLAASGLYT
+1030 EQTYTLAASGLYT
-1043 VADNVR
+1043 VAGNVR

-1063 TKNYVWSDNTDAA
+1063 AENYVWSDNTDTA
-1076 KTFDFVIA
+1076 KEYTFIIGNA
-1084 KAPVTVTVKDKS
+1084 QVTVTVKGKS
-1096 AYTYDAAPDLSKP
+1096 VYVGSTAPDLSKP
-1109 EPDKDYTV
+1109 ELDKDYTV

-1122 EDKLTTAPM
+1122 EDKLTTAPT
-1131 LKYAAAPD
+1131 LAYDPATPD
-1139 MNKTGE
+1139 LTKTGE
-1145 TKIFAEGAEA
+1145 AAKITASGASA

-1256 TGTVKTDKNGQA
+1256 TGTVKTDKNGHT

-1345 KNSLPTEESIR
+1345 KNSLPTEDGIR

-1428 GSIWYEKAQN
+1428 GSSWYEKAQN

-1447 GANPNAAI
+1447 GANPNGII
-1455 NRAQMVTMLWRAMGQ
+1455 NRAQIVTMLWRAIGQ
-1470 PAAASDASFADV
+1470 PAAASGASFADV

-1494 AIENGITAGVGNGKF
+1494 AIENGITAGVGNGTF